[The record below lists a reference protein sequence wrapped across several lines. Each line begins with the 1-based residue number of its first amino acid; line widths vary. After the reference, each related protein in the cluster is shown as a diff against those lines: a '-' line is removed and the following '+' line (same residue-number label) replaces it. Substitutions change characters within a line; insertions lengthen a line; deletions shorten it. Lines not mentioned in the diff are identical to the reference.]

1 MEETCEYLSVLNP
14 EQLEAVC
21 HTGSPLLILAGAGS
35 GKTRVITT
43 KIAWLIAEQEVRPES
58 ILAVTFTNKAAREM
72 AGRARTLDE
81 RTARSVIR
89 TFHSFGAWMLRRYA
103 EWAELSPN
111 FTIYDDDDSVTLL
124 MKALPQLNKQE
135 AQRFMRKISR
145 AKDYCLLPDS
155 PQLVMIDPAPEFA
168 TIYRTY
174 QQRLRE
180 TGNADFGDLIML
192 PVKLLQ
198 EHSAIAQQ
206 LHRRFK
212 VILVDE
218 YQDSNDAQFRLLREL
233 TGKDTYV
240 CVVGDDDQS
249 IYRFRGAEVQNIL
262 TFDRQFPHTKIIR
275 LVRNYRSYEP
285 ILRVAGSIVS
295 RNEGRLGKTLIAARG
310 SGGQKPCLYYL
321 PSQDAEAELC
331 VRLIKKAVRAGGAY
345 SDWAILYRTN
355 AQSLNFE
362 TAFLHEKIPHK
373 VVGTLK
379 FYERE
384 EIKDALALL
393 ALIANGRDEIAFR
406 RMVNKPTR
414 GIGETTQNKL
424 VAYAR
429 AVFAGSP
436 AATGITASA
445 ALSASADLLGAEGAN
460 ARQEPTQLQDTAAR
474 QPELSHP
481 QNTSAQPPQP
491 ELAQLQD
498 ATAQPLRRLQ
508 QLDYITAL
516 LEAGEKLSIS
526 KKAGTALR
534 EFLNTLYALR
544 SLLAEY
550 SAADDTS
557 SARGTDSEAMNA
569 PVFSNNT
576 ARTNTD
582 TDSNL
587 DDTTGTDADG
597 INGAVLTDTAATT
610 AGITDAAATA
620 ATTDLSALSAK
631 LLPGQGLAA
640 FVLTVIEQSGLGIF
654 HRNQDEVMG
663 TQKTANLQ
671 ELANTASLYP
681 CSTAGLTSFLE
692 HIELDRSLAETDA
705 GADAVQLITIH
716 NTKGLEFR
724 NVIITGLENGIFP
737 RNDTIGEDMEEERR
751 LMYVACTR
759 AQDSLYITSCAARR
773 MYGKLSF
780 MEPSRFLAEIDE
792 GLVDVAGQPV
802 AGFAAPADEEAA
814 LWKCGQRLFH
824 DDYGYGYIVQSRQ
837 SGGELVI
844 TVQFETGAQK
854 RFFPEYQRGQLLRV
868 D

>member
-1 MEETCEYLSVLNP
+1 MGNYLSILNP

-43 KIAWLIAEQEVRPES
+43 KIAWLIAEQDVRPES

-72 AGRARTLDE
+72 AERARALDE
-81 RTARSVIR
+81 RAGRSSIR

-103 EWAELSPN
+103 EWAGLSPN

-135 AQRFMRKISR
+135 AQRFIRKISR

-155 PQLVMIDPAPEFA
+155 PQLAAIDPAPEFA
-168 TIYRTY
+168 VIYRAY

-192 PVKLLQ
+192 PVQLLQ
-198 EHSAIAQQ
+198 EHTAIAQQ

-218 YQDSNDAQFRLLREL
+218 YQDSNSAQFQLLREL
-233 TGKDTYV
+233 TGEDTYV

-285 ILRVAGSIVS
+285 ILRVADSVVS

-310 SGGQKPCLYYL
+310 TGGQKPCLYYL

-331 VRLIKKAVRAGGAY
+331 VQLIKKAVRAGGAY

-362 TAFLHEKIPHK
+362 TTFLHEKIPHK

-406 RMVNKPTR
+406 RMVNKPAR

-429 AVFAGSP
+429 AAFASLSAHIDSP
-436 AATGITASA
+436 ANAGEAAEAGTSTFGSSPEQYSRSA
-445 ALSASADLLGAEGAN
+445 Q
-460 ARQEPTQLQDTAAR
+460 QEFTQLQHNSVHSQ
-474 QPELSHP
+474 QPELS
-481 QNTSAQPPQP
+481 
-491 ELAQLQD
+491 QLQEP
-498 ATAQPLRRLQ
+498 AALPLQ
-508 QLDYITAL
+508 QQSEDTPQQQPQQGADYITVL
-516 LEAGEKLSIS
+516 LGAGAKLSIS
-526 KKAGTALR
+526 KKAGTALQ
-534 EFLNTLYALR
+534 EFLNTLYSLR
-544 SLLAEY
+544 SLLVEY
-550 SAADDTS
+550 DSA
-557 SARGTDSEAMNA
+557 
-569 PVFSNNT
+569 
-576 ARTNTD
+576 NTD
-582 TDSNL
+582 TVFDAA
-587 DDTTGTDADG
+587 DTISA
-597 INGAVLTDTAATT
+597 AAFDTAVEA
-610 AGITDAAATA
+610 DAQAD
-620 ATTDLSALSAK
+620 DLRSDAPIGSTIDTGASEQAVTQK
-631 LLPGQGLAA
+631 HGQQGERLAA
-640 FVLTVIEQSGLGIF
+640 FVLAVIEQTGLGVF

-681 CSTAGLTSFLE
+681 CSAAGLTSFLE

-705 GADAVQLITIH
+705 GADAVQLITMH

-737 RNDTIGEDMEEERR
+737 RNDESAEDMEEERR

-759 AQDSLYITSCAARR
+759 AQDALYMTSCSARR
-773 MYGKLSF
+773 MYGKLSY

-792 GLVDVAGQPV
+792 DLIDVAGQPV
-802 AGFAAPADEEAA
+802 GGFAAPVDEEAA

-824 DDYGYGYIVQSRQ
+824 DDYGYGYVVQSRQ

-844 TVQFETGAQK
+844 TVQFENGSQK
-854 RFFPEYQRGQLLRV
+854 RFFPAYQKSQLFRV

>member
-1 MEETCEYLSVLNP
+1 MEETCNYLSVLNP

-43 KIAWLIAEQEVRPES
+43 KIAWLIAEQSVLPES

-72 AGRARTLDE
+72 AERARALDE
-81 RTARSVIR
+81 RAGRSSIR

-103 EWAELSPN
+103 EWAGLSPN

-135 AQRFMRKISR
+135 AQRFIRKISR

-155 PQLVMIDPAPEFA
+155 PQLTMIDPTPEFA
-168 TIYRTY
+168 VIYRAY

-192 PVKLLQ
+192 PVQLLQ
-198 EHSAIAQQ
+198 EHTAIAQQ

-218 YQDSNDAQFRLLREL
+218 YQDSNSAQFQLLREL
-233 TGKDTYV
+233 TGEDTYV

-285 ILRVAGSIVS
+285 ILQVAGSVVS

-310 SGGQKPCLYYL
+310 TGGQKPCLYYL

-331 VRLIKKAVRAGGAY
+331 VQLIKKAVRAGGSY

-362 TAFLHEKIPHK
+362 TTFLHEKIPHK

-406 RMVNKPTR
+406 RMVNKPAR

-429 AVFAGSP
+429 AAFAS
-436 AATGITASA
+436 
-445 ALSASADLLGAEGAN
+445 LSAYTDSPENAGEAAEASSLAFGDSPEQDRGSAQQEFTQL
-460 ARQEPTQLQDTAAR
+460 QEPTAL
-474 QPELSHP
+474 P
-481 QNTSAQPPQP
+481 
-491 ELAQLQD
+491 
-498 ATAQPLRRLQ
+498 LQ
-508 QLDYITAL
+508 QQAEAIPQQGADYITVL
-516 LEAGEKLSIS
+516 FGAGAKLPIS
-526 KKAGTALR
+526 KKAGTALQ
-534 EFLNTLYALR
+534 EFLNTLHSLR

-550 SAADDTS
+550 
-557 SARGTDSEAMNA
+557 DST
-569 PVFSNNT
+569 NT
-576 ARTNTD
+576 A
-582 TDSNL
+582 
-587 DDTTGTDADG
+587 
-597 INGAVLTDTAATT
+597 GAAAFDTAAD
-610 AGITDAAATA
+610 IDAQADTVQSDAPIGSTIDTGA
-620 ATTDLSALSAK
+620 SEQAVAQK
-631 LLPGQGLAA
+631 HGQQGERLAA
-640 FVLTVIEQSGLGIF
+640 FVLAVIEQTGLGVF

-681 CSTAGLTSFLE
+681 CSAAGLTSFLE

-705 GADAVQLITIH
+705 GADAVQLITMH

-737 RNDTIGEDMEEERR
+737 RNDESAEDMEEERR

-759 AQDSLYITSCAARR
+759 AQDALYMTSCAARR
-773 MYGKLSF
+773 MYGKLSY
-780 MEPSRFLAEIDE
+780 MEPSRFLAEIDS
-792 GLVDVAGQPV
+792 GLVDVIGQSI
-802 AGFAAPADEEAA
+802 ASFASPADEEAA
-814 LWKCGQRLFH
+814 LWKCGQRIFH
-824 DDYGYGYIVQSRQ
+824 DDYGYGYVVQSRQ

-844 TVQFETGAQK
+844 TVQFENGSQK
-854 RFFPEYQRGQLLRV
+854 RFFPEYQKSQLFRV

>member
-1 MEETCEYLSVLNP
+1 MRTMEEICDYLSVLNP

-43 KIAWLIAEQEVRPES
+43 KIAWLIAEQSVHPES

-72 AGRARTLDE
+72 AERARTLDE
-81 RTARSVIR
+81 RAGRSSIR

-103 EWAELSPN
+103 EWAGLSPN

-135 AQRFMRKISR
+135 AQRFIRKISR

-155 PQLVMIDPAPEFA
+155 PQLAAIDPAPEFA
-168 TIYRTY
+168 VIYRAY

-192 PVKLLQ
+192 PVQLLQ
-198 EHSAIAQQ
+198 EHTAIAQQ

-218 YQDSNDAQFRLLREL
+218 YQDSNSAQFQLLREL
-233 TGKDTYV
+233 TGEDTYV

-275 LVRNYRSYEP
+275 LVRNYRSYES
-285 ILRVAGSIVS
+285 ILRVADSVVS

-310 SGGQKPCLYYL
+310 TGGQKPCLYYL

-331 VRLIKKAVRAGGAY
+331 VQLIKKAVRAGGAY

-362 TAFLHEKIPHK
+362 TTFLHEKIPHK

-406 RMVNKPTR
+406 RMVNKPAR

-429 AVFAGSP
+429 SAFARSSAYTGVLAFGDSP
-436 AATGITASA
+436 EQDSGNAQQGTDYITV
-445 ALSASADLLGAEGAN
+445 LLGAGA
-460 ARQEPTQLQDTAAR
+460 
-474 QPELSHP
+474 
-481 QNTSAQPPQP
+481 
-491 ELAQLQD
+491 
-498 ATAQPLRRLQ
+498 
-508 QLDYITAL
+508 
-516 LEAGEKLSIS
+516 KLSIS
-526 KKAGTALR
+526 KKAGTALQ
-534 EFLNTLYALR
+534 EFLNTLHSLR
-544 SLLAEY
+544 NLLAEY
-550 SAADDTS
+550 DSA
-557 SARGTDSEAMNA
+557 
-569 PVFSNNT
+569 NT
-576 ARTNTD
+576 
-582 TDSNL
+582 
-587 DDTTGTDADG
+587 TDA
-597 INGAVLTDTAATT
+597 VPVDTAAD
-610 AGITDAAATA
+610 IDAQADTMQFDVSTGSTIDTGASEQAVTQ
-620 ATTDLSALSAK
+620 K
-631 LLPGQGLAA
+631 HGQQGERLAA
-640 FVLTVIEQSGLGIF
+640 FVLAVIEQTGLGVF

-681 CSTAGLTSFLE
+681 CSAAGLTSFLE

-705 GADAVQLITIH
+705 GADAVQLITMH

-737 RNDTIGEDMEEERR
+737 RNDEIAEDMEEERR

-759 AQDSLYITSCAARR
+759 AQDALYMTSCAARR

-780 MEPSRFLAEIDE
+780 MEPSRFLAEIDS
-792 GLVDVAGQPV
+792 GLVDVIGQSIASFASPV
-802 AGFAAPADEEAA
+802 DEEAA

-824 DDYGYGYIVQSRQ
+824 DDYGYGYVVQSRQ

-844 TVQFETGAQK
+844 TVQFESGSQK
-854 RFFPEYQRGQLLRV
+854 RFFPAYQRSQLFRV

>member
-1 MEETCEYLSVLNP
+1 MEETCGYLSVLNP

-43 KIAWLIAEQEVRPES
+43 KIAWLIAEQSVLPES

-72 AGRARTLDE
+72 AERARALDE
-81 RTARSVIR
+81 RAGRSSIR

-103 EWAELSPN
+103 EWAGLSPN

-135 AQRFMRKISR
+135 AQRFIRKISR

-155 PQLVMIDPAPEFA
+155 PQLTMIDPTPEFA
-168 TIYRTY
+168 VIYRAY

-192 PVKLLQ
+192 PVQLLQ
-198 EHSAIAQQ
+198 EHTAIAQQ

-218 YQDSNDAQFRLLREL
+218 YQDSNSAQFQLLREL
-233 TGKDTYV
+233 TGEDTYV

-285 ILRVAGSIVS
+285 ILQVAGSIVS

-310 SGGQKPCLYYL
+310 TGGQKPSLYYL

-331 VRLIKKAVRAGGAY
+331 VQLIKKAVRAGGSY

-362 TAFLHEKIPHK
+362 TTFLHEKIPHK

-406 RMVNKPTR
+406 RMVNKPAR

-429 AVFAGSP
+429 AAFASLSAEAGS
-436 AATGITASA
+436 SA
-445 ALSASADLLGAEGAN
+445 FDTSPEQDSRSAQ
-460 ARQEPTQLQDTAAR
+460 QEFTQLQEPSALPLRQQAEDT
-474 QPELSHP
+474 P
-481 QNTSAQPPQP
+481 Q
-491 ELAQLQD
+491 
-498 ATAQPLRRLQ
+498 QPLQ
-508 QLDYITAL
+508 QGTDYITVL
-516 LEAGEKLSIS
+516 LDAGAKLPIS
-526 KKAGTALR
+526 KKAGTALQ
-534 EFLNTLYALR
+534 EFLNTLHSLR

-550 SAADDTS
+550 DSA
-557 SARGTDSEAMNA
+557 N
-569 PVFSNNT
+569 
-576 ARTNTD
+576 
-582 TDSNL
+582 
-587 DDTTGTDADG
+587 TTG
-597 INGAVLTDTAATT
+597 AVAFDTAVEA
-610 AGITDAAATA
+610 DAQADTVQSDTPIGSTIDTGASEQAVTQ
-620 ATTDLSALSAK
+620 K
-631 LLPGQGLAA
+631 HGQQGERLAA
-640 FVLTVIEQSGLGIF
+640 FVLAVIEQTGLGVF

-681 CSTAGLTSFLE
+681 CSAAGLTSFLE

-705 GADAVQLITIH
+705 GADAVQLITMH

-737 RNDTIGEDMEEERR
+737 RNDESAEDMEEERR

-759 AQDSLYITSCAARR
+759 AQDALYMTSCAARR
-773 MYGKLSF
+773 MYGKLSY
-780 MEPSRFLAEIDE
+780 MEPSRFLTEIDS
-792 GLVDVAGQPV
+792 GLVDVIGQSI
-802 AGFAAPADEEAA
+802 ASFASPADEEAS

-824 DDYGYGYIVQSRQ
+824 DDYGYGYVVQSRQ

-844 TVQFETGAQK
+844 TVQFENGSQK
-854 RFFPEYQRGQLLRV
+854 RFFPVYQKSQLFRV

>member
-1 MEETCEYLSVLNP
+1 MGNYLSILNP

-43 KIAWLIAEQEVRPES
+43 KIAWLIAEQDVRPES

-72 AGRARTLDE
+72 AERARALDE
-81 RTARSVIR
+81 RAGRSSIR

-103 EWAELSPN
+103 EWAGLSPN

-135 AQRFMRKISR
+135 AQRFIRKISR

-155 PQLVMIDPAPEFA
+155 PQLAAIDPAPEFA
-168 TIYRTY
+168 VIYRAY

-192 PVKLLQ
+192 PVQLLQ
-198 EHSAIAQQ
+198 EHTAIAQQ

-218 YQDSNDAQFRLLREL
+218 YQDSNSAQFQLLREL
-233 TGKDTYV
+233 TGEDTYV

-285 ILRVAGSIVS
+285 ILRVADSVVS

-310 SGGQKPCLYYL
+310 TGGQKPCLYYL

-331 VRLIKKAVRAGGAY
+331 VQLIKKAVRAGGAY

-362 TAFLHEKIPHK
+362 TTFLHEKIPHK

-406 RMVNKPTR
+406 RMVNKPAR

-429 AVFAGSP
+429 SAFASLSAHTGSP
-436 AATGITASA
+436 ENVGEAAKADSSA
-445 ALSASADLLGAEGAN
+445 FGSSPEQYSRSAQ
-460 ARQEPTQLQDTAAR
+460 QEFTQLQHNSVHSQ
-474 QPELSHP
+474 QPELS
-481 QNTSAQPPQP
+481 
-491 ELAQLQD
+491 QLQEP
-498 ATAQPLRRLQ
+498 AALPLRQ
-508 QLDYITAL
+508 QSADTPQQGADYITVL
-516 LEAGEKLSIS
+516 LGAGAKLPIS
-526 KKAGTALR
+526 KKAGTALQ
-534 EFLNTLYALR
+534 EFLNTLHSLR

-550 SAADDTS
+550 DSA
-557 SARGTDSEAMNA
+557 
-569 PVFSNNT
+569 
-576 ARTNTD
+576 NTD
-582 TDSNL
+582 TVF
-587 DDTTGTDADG
+587 DTADT
-597 INGAVLTDTAATT
+597 ISAAPVDTAADIN
-610 AGITDAAATA
+610 AQANALRADASTGSTIDTGAAEQAVTQ
-620 ATTDLSALSAK
+620 K
-631 LLPGQGLAA
+631 HGQQGERLAA
-640 FVLTVIEQSGLGIF
+640 FVLAVIEQTGLGVF

-681 CSTAGLTSFLE
+681 CSPAGLTSFLE

-705 GADAVQLITIH
+705 GADAVQLITMH

-737 RNDTIGEDMEEERR
+737 RNDESAEDMEEERR

-759 AQDSLYITSCAARR
+759 AQDALYMTSCAARR
-773 MYGKLSF
+773 MYGKLSY
-780 MEPSRFLAEIDE
+780 MEPSRFLAEIDS
-792 GLVDVAGQPV
+792 GLVDVIGQSI
-802 AGFAAPADEEAA
+802 ASFASPADEEAS

-824 DDYGYGYIVQSRQ
+824 DDYGYGYVVQSRQ

-844 TVQFETGAQK
+844 TVQFENGSQK
-854 RFFPEYQRGQLLRV
+854 RFFPVYQKSQLFRV

>member
-1 MEETCEYLSVLNP
+1 MEETCGYLSVLNP

-43 KIAWLIAEQEVRPES
+43 KIAWLIAEQSVLPES

-72 AGRARTLDE
+72 AERARALDE
-81 RTARSVIR
+81 RAGRSSIR

-103 EWAELSPN
+103 EWAGLSPN

-135 AQRFMRKISR
+135 AQRFIRKISR

-155 PQLVMIDPAPEFA
+155 PQLTMIDPTPEFA
-168 TIYRTY
+168 VIYRAY

-192 PVKLLQ
+192 PVQLLQ
-198 EHSAIAQQ
+198 EHTAIAQQ

-218 YQDSNDAQFRLLREL
+218 YQDSNSAQFQLLREL
-233 TGKDTYV
+233 TGEDTYV

-285 ILRVAGSIVS
+285 ILRVADSVVS

-310 SGGQKPCLYYL
+310 TGGQKPCLYYL

-331 VRLIKKAVRAGGAY
+331 MQLIKKAVRAGGSY

-362 TAFLHEKIPHK
+362 TTFLHEKIPHK

-406 RMVNKPTR
+406 RMVNKPAR

-429 AVFAGSP
+429 AAFASLSAEAGS
-436 AATGITASA
+436 SA
-445 ALSASADLLGAEGAN
+445 FDTSPEQDSRSAQ
-460 ARQEPTQLQDTAAR
+460 QEFTQLQEPSALPLRQQAEDT
-474 QPELSHP
+474 P
-481 QNTSAQPPQP
+481 Q
-491 ELAQLQD
+491 
-498 ATAQPLRRLQ
+498 QPLQ
-508 QLDYITAL
+508 QGTDYITVL
-516 LEAGEKLSIS
+516 LDAGAKLPIS
-526 KKAGTALR
+526 KKAGTALQ
-534 EFLNTLYALR
+534 EFLNTLHSLR

-550 SAADDTS
+550 DSA
-557 SARGTDSEAMNA
+557 N
-569 PVFSNNT
+569 
-576 ARTNTD
+576 
-582 TDSNL
+582 
-587 DDTTGTDADG
+587 TTG
-597 INGAVLTDTAATT
+597 AVAFDTAVEA
-610 AGITDAAATA
+610 DAQADTVQSDTPIGSTIDTGASEQAVTQ
-620 ATTDLSALSAK
+620 K
-631 LLPGQGLAA
+631 HGQQGERLAA
-640 FVLTVIEQSGLGIF
+640 FVLAVIEQTGLGVF

-681 CSTAGLTSFLE
+681 CSAAGLTSFLE

-705 GADAVQLITIH
+705 GADAVQLITMH

-737 RNDTIGEDMEEERR
+737 RNDESAEDMEEERR

-759 AQDSLYITSCAARR
+759 AQDALYMTSCAARR
-773 MYGKLSF
+773 MYGKLSY
-780 MEPSRFLAEIDE
+780 MEPSRFLTEIDS
-792 GLVDVAGQPV
+792 GLVDVIGQSI
-802 AGFAAPADEEAA
+802 ASFASPADEEAS

-824 DDYGYGYIVQSRQ
+824 DDYGYGYVVQSRQ

-844 TVQFETGAQK
+844 TVQFENGSQK
-854 RFFPEYQRGQLLRV
+854 RFFPVYQKSQLFRV

>member
-1 MEETCEYLSVLNP
+1 MEETCGYLSVLNP

-43 KIAWLIAEQEVRPES
+43 KIAWLIAEQSVHPES

-72 AGRARTLDE
+72 AERARALDE
-81 RTARSVIR
+81 RAGRSSIR

-103 EWAELSPN
+103 EWAGLSPN

-135 AQRFMRKISR
+135 AQRFIRKISR

-155 PQLVMIDPAPEFA
+155 PQLTMIDPAPEFA
-168 TIYRTY
+168 VIYRAY

-192 PVKLLQ
+192 PVQLLQ
-198 EHSAIAQQ
+198 EHTAIAQQ

-218 YQDSNDAQFRLLREL
+218 YQDSNSAQFQLLREL
-233 TGKDTYV
+233 TGEDTYV

-285 ILRVAGSIVS
+285 ILRVADSVVS

-310 SGGQKPCLYYL
+310 TGGQKPCLYYL

-331 VRLIKKAVRAGGAY
+331 VQLIKKAVRAGGAY

-362 TAFLHEKIPHK
+362 TSFLHEKIPHK

-406 RMVNKPTR
+406 RMVNKPAR

-429 AVFAGSP
+429 SAFASLSAHIDSP
-436 AATGITASA
+436 ANAGEAAEASTSTFGSSPEQYSRSAQQEFTQLQEPA
-445 ALSASADLLGAEGAN
+445 ALPLQQQSEDTPQQQPQQGADYITVLLGAGA
-460 ARQEPTQLQDTAAR
+460 
-474 QPELSHP
+474 
-481 QNTSAQPPQP
+481 
-491 ELAQLQD
+491 
-498 ATAQPLRRLQ
+498 
-508 QLDYITAL
+508 
-516 LEAGEKLSIS
+516 KLPIS
-526 KKAGTALR
+526 KKAGTALQ
-534 EFLNTLYALR
+534 EFLNTLHSLR

-550 SAADDTS
+550 DSANT
-557 SARGTDSEAMNA
+557 TDAA
-569 PVFSNNT
+569 PV
-576 ARTNTD
+576 
-582 TDSNL
+582 
-587 DDTTGTDADG
+587 
-597 INGAVLTDTAATT
+597 DTAADIN
-610 AGITDAAATA
+610 AQANALRADASTGSTIDTGAAEQAVTQ
-620 ATTDLSALSAK
+620 K
-631 LLPGQGLAA
+631 HGQQGERLAA
-640 FVLTVIEQSGLGIF
+640 FVLAVIEQTGLGVF

-681 CSTAGLTSFLE
+681 CSATGLTSFLE

-705 GADAVQLITIH
+705 GADAVQLITMH

-737 RNDTIGEDMEEERR
+737 RNDESAEDMEEERR

-759 AQDSLYITSCAARR
+759 AQDALYMTSCAARR
-773 MYGKLSF
+773 MYGKLSY
-780 MEPSRFLAEIDE
+780 MEPSRFLAEIDS
-792 GLVDVAGQPV
+792 GLVDVIGQSI
-802 AGFAAPADEEAA
+802 ASFASPADEEAS

-824 DDYGYGYIVQSRQ
+824 DDYGYGYVVQSRQ

-844 TVQFETGAQK
+844 TVQFENGSQK
-854 RFFPEYQRGQLLRV
+854 RFFPVYQKSQLFRV

>member
-1 MEETCEYLSVLNP
+1 
-14 EQLEAVC
+14 
-21 HTGSPLLILAGAGS
+21 
-35 GKTRVITT
+35 
-43 KIAWLIAEQEVRPES
+43 
-58 ILAVTFTNKAAREM
+58 
-72 AGRARTLDE
+72 
-81 RTARSVIR
+81 
-89 TFHSFGAWMLRRYA
+89 MLRRYA
-103 EWAELSPN
+103 EWAGLSPN

-135 AQRFMRKISR
+135 AQRFIRKISR

-155 PQLVMIDPAPEFA
+155 PQLTMIDPAPEFA
-168 TIYRTY
+168 VIYRAY

-192 PVKLLQ
+192 PVQLLQ
-198 EHSAIAQQ
+198 EHTAIAQQ

-218 YQDSNDAQFRLLREL
+218 YQDSNSAQFQLLREL
-233 TGKDTYV
+233 TGEDTYV

-285 ILRVAGSIVS
+285 ILRVADSVVS

-310 SGGQKPCLYYL
+310 TGGQKPSLYYL

-331 VRLIKKAVRAGGAY
+331 VQLIKKAVRAGGSY

-362 TAFLHEKIPHK
+362 TTFLHEKIPHK

-406 RMVNKPTR
+406 RMVNKPAR

-429 AVFAGSP
+429 AAFASLSAEAGSSTFDTSP
-436 AATGITASA
+436 EQDSRSAQQEFTQLQEPTALPLRQQADYITV
-445 ALSASADLLGAEGAN
+445 LLGAGA
-460 ARQEPTQLQDTAAR
+460 
-474 QPELSHP
+474 
-481 QNTSAQPPQP
+481 
-491 ELAQLQD
+491 
-498 ATAQPLRRLQ
+498 
-508 QLDYITAL
+508 
-516 LEAGEKLSIS
+516 KLPIS
-526 KKAGTALR
+526 KKAGTALQ
-534 EFLNTLYALR
+534 EFLNTLHSLR

-550 SAADDTS
+550 DSA
-557 SARGTDSEAMNA
+557 
-569 PVFSNNT
+569 NT
-576 ARTNTD
+576 
-582 TDSNL
+582 
-587 DDTTGTDADG
+587 
-597 INGAVLTDTAATT
+597 
-610 AGITDAAATA
+610 TDAAPVDTATDIDA
-620 ATTDLSALSAK
+620 QADTVQSDVPIGSTIDTGASEQAVTQK
-631 LLPGQGLAA
+631 HGQQGERLAA
-640 FVLTVIEQSGLGIF
+640 FVLAVIEQTGLGVF

-681 CSTAGLTSFLE
+681 CSAAGLTSFLE

-705 GADAVQLITIH
+705 GADAVQLITMH

-737 RNDTIGEDMEEERR
+737 RNDESAEDMEEERR

-759 AQDSLYITSCAARR
+759 AQDALYMTSCAARR
-773 MYGKLSF
+773 MYGKLSY
-780 MEPSRFLAEIDE
+780 MEPSRFLAEIDS
-792 GLVDVAGQPV
+792 GLVDVIGQSI
-802 AGFAAPADEEAA
+802 ASFASPADEEAS

-824 DDYGYGYIVQSRQ
+824 DDYGYGYVVQSRQ

-844 TVQFETGAQK
+844 TVQFENGSQK
-854 RFFPEYQRGQLLRV
+854 RFFPVYQKSQLFRV

>member
-1 MEETCEYLSVLNP
+1 MEEMCDYLSVLNP

-43 KIAWLIAEQEVRPES
+43 KIAWLIAEQSVHPES

-72 AGRARTLDE
+72 AERARALDE
-81 RTARSVIR
+81 RAGRSSIR

-103 EWAELSPN
+103 EWAGLSPN

-135 AQRFMRKISR
+135 AQRFIRKISR

-155 PQLVMIDPAPEFA
+155 PQLTMIDPAPEFA
-168 TIYRTY
+168 VIYRAY

-192 PVKLLQ
+192 PVQLLH
-198 EHSAIAQQ
+198 EHTAIAQQ

-218 YQDSNDAQFRLLREL
+218 YQDSNSAQFQLLREL
-233 TGKDTYV
+233 TGEDTYV

-275 LVRNYRSYEP
+275 LVRNYRSYES
-285 ILRVAGSIVS
+285 ILRVADSVVS

-310 SGGQKPCLYYL
+310 TGGQKPCLYYL

-331 VRLIKKAVRAGGAY
+331 VQLIKKAVRAGGAY

-362 TAFLHEKIPHK
+362 TTFLHEKIPHK

-406 RMVNKPTR
+406 RMVNKPAR

-429 AVFAGSP
+429 AAFASLSAYTGSP
-436 AATGITASA
+436 ANAGEAAEAGTSTFGSSPEQDRGSAQQGTDYITV
-445 ALSASADLLGAEGAN
+445 LLGAGA
-460 ARQEPTQLQDTAAR
+460 
-474 QPELSHP
+474 
-481 QNTSAQPPQP
+481 
-491 ELAQLQD
+491 
-498 ATAQPLRRLQ
+498 
-508 QLDYITAL
+508 
-516 LEAGEKLSIS
+516 KLSIS
-526 KKAGTALR
+526 KKAGTALQ
-534 EFLNTLYALR
+534 EFLNTLHSLR

-550 SAADDTS
+550 DSA
-557 SARGTDSEAMNA
+557 N
-569 PVFSNNT
+569 
-576 ARTNTD
+576 
-582 TDSNL
+582 
-587 DDTTGTDADG
+587 TTG
-597 INGAVLTDTAATT
+597 AVAFDTAVEA
-610 AGITDAAATA
+610 DAQADTVQFDVSTGSTIDTGASEQAVTQ
-620 ATTDLSALSAK
+620 K
-631 LLPGQGLAA
+631 HGQQGERLAA
-640 FVLTVIEQSGLGIF
+640 FVLAVIEQTGLGVF

-681 CSTAGLTSFLE
+681 CSAAGLTSFLE

-705 GADAVQLITIH
+705 GADAVQLITMH

-737 RNDTIGEDMEEERR
+737 RNDESAEDVEEERR

-759 AQDSLYITSCAARR
+759 AQDALYMTSCSARR
-773 MYGKLSF
+773 MYGKLSY
-780 MEPSRFLAEIDE
+780 MEPSRFLAEIDS
-792 GLVDVAGQPV
+792 GLVDVIGQSIASFASPV
-802 AGFAAPADEEAA
+802 DEEAA

-824 DDYGYGYIVQSRQ
+824 DDYGYGYVVQSRQ
-837 SGGELVI
+837 SGGKLVI
-844 TVQFETGAQK
+844 TVQFENGSQK
-854 RFFPEYQRGQLLRV
+854 RFFPEYQRAQLFRV

>member
-1 MEETCEYLSVLNP
+1 MEEMCDYLSVLNP

-43 KIAWLIAEQEVRPES
+43 KIAWLIAEQGVHPES

-72 AGRARTLDE
+72 AERARALDE
-81 RTARSVIR
+81 RAGRSSIR

-103 EWAELSPN
+103 EWAGLSPN

-135 AQRFMRKISR
+135 AQRFIRKISR

-155 PQLVMIDPAPEFA
+155 PQLAAIDPAPEFA
-168 TIYRTY
+168 VIYRAY

-192 PVKLLQ
+192 PVQLLQ
-198 EHSAIAQQ
+198 EHTAIAQQ

-218 YQDSNDAQFRLLREL
+218 YQDSNSAQFQLLREL
-233 TGKDTYV
+233 TGEDTYV

-275 LVRNYRSYEP
+275 LVRNYRSYES
-285 ILRVAGSIVS
+285 ILRVADSVVS

-310 SGGQKPCLYYL
+310 TGGQKPCLYYL

-331 VRLIKKAVRAGGAY
+331 VQLIKKAVRAGGAY

-362 TAFLHEKIPHK
+362 TTFLHEKIPHK

-406 RMVNKPTR
+406 RMVNKPAR

-429 AVFAGSP
+429 SAFARSSAYTGVLAFGDSP
-436 AATGITASA
+436 EQDSGNAQQGTDYITV
-445 ALSASADLLGAEGAN
+445 LLGAGA
-460 ARQEPTQLQDTAAR
+460 
-474 QPELSHP
+474 
-481 QNTSAQPPQP
+481 
-491 ELAQLQD
+491 
-498 ATAQPLRRLQ
+498 
-508 QLDYITAL
+508 
-516 LEAGEKLSIS
+516 KLSIS
-526 KKAGTALR
+526 KKAGTALQ
-534 EFLNTLYALR
+534 EFLNTLHSLR
-544 SLLAEY
+544 NLLAEY
-550 SAADDTS
+550 DSANT
-557 SARGTDSEAMNA
+557 TDAA
-569 PVFSNNT
+569 PV
-576 ARTNTD
+576 
-582 TDSNL
+582 
-587 DDTTGTDADG
+587 
-597 INGAVLTDTAATT
+597 DTAAD
-610 AGITDAAATA
+610 IDAQADTMQFDVSTGSTIDTGASEQAVTQ
-620 ATTDLSALSAK
+620 K
-631 LLPGQGLAA
+631 HGQQGERLAA
-640 FVLTVIEQSGLGIF
+640 FVLAVIEQTGLGVF

-681 CSTAGLTSFLE
+681 CSAAGLTSFLE

-705 GADAVQLITIH
+705 GADAVQLITMH

-737 RNDTIGEDMEEERR
+737 RNDESVEDVEEERR

-759 AQDSLYITSCAARR
+759 AQDALYMTSCSARR
-773 MYGKLSF
+773 MYGKLSY
-780 MEPSRFLAEIDE
+780 MEPSCFLAEIDS
-792 GLVDVAGQPV
+792 GLVDVIGQSIASFASPV
-802 AGFAAPADEEAA
+802 DEEAA

-824 DDYGYGYIVQSRQ
+824 DDYGYGYVVQSRQ
-837 SGGELVI
+837 SGGKLVI
-844 TVQFETGAQK
+844 TVQFENGSQK
-854 RFFPEYQRGQLLRV
+854 RFFPEYQKSQLFRV

>member
-1 MEETCEYLSVLNP
+1 MEETCGYLSVLNP

-43 KIAWLIAEQEVRPES
+43 KIAWLIAEQDVRPES

-72 AGRARTLDE
+72 AERARALDE
-81 RTARSVIR
+81 RAGRSSIR

-103 EWAELSPN
+103 EWAGLSPN

-135 AQRFMRKISR
+135 AQRFIRKISR

-155 PQLVMIDPAPEFA
+155 PQLTMIDPAPEFA
-168 TIYRTY
+168 VIYRAY

-192 PVKLLQ
+192 PVQLLQ
-198 EHSAIAQQ
+198 GHTAIAQQ

-218 YQDSNDAQFRLLREL
+218 YQDSNSAQFQLLREL
-233 TGKDTYV
+233 TGEDTYV

-285 ILRVAGSIVS
+285 ILRVADSVVS

-310 SGGQKPCLYYL
+310 TGGQKPCLYYL

-331 VRLIKKAVRAGGAY
+331 VQLIKKAVRAGGSY

-362 TAFLHEKIPHK
+362 TTFLHEKIPHK

-406 RMVNKPTR
+406 RMVNKPAR

-424 VAYAR
+424 IAYAR
-429 AVFAGSP
+429 SAFAHSSAYTGVPANGEEAVNAELPAYTGVLAFGDSPEQDRGS
-436 AATGITASA
+436 AQQGADYITV
-445 ALSASADLLGAEGAN
+445 LLGAGA
-460 ARQEPTQLQDTAAR
+460 
-474 QPELSHP
+474 
-481 QNTSAQPPQP
+481 
-491 ELAQLQD
+491 
-498 ATAQPLRRLQ
+498 
-508 QLDYITAL
+508 
-516 LEAGEKLSIS
+516 KLPIP
-526 KKAGTALR
+526 KKAGTALQ
-534 EFLNTLYALR
+534 EFLNTLYSLR

-550 SAADDTS
+550 DSANTAGAAAFDTAVEADAQADDLWSDAPIGSTIDTG
-557 SARGTDSEAMNA
+557 ASEQ
-569 PVFSNNT
+569 
-576 ARTNTD
+576 
-582 TDSNL
+582 
-587 DDTTGTDADG
+587 
-597 INGAVLTDTAATT
+597 AVTQ
-610 AGITDAAATA
+610 
-620 ATTDLSALSAK
+620 K
-631 LLPGQGLAA
+631 HGQQGERLAA
-640 FVLTVIEQSGLGIF
+640 FVLAVIEQTGLGVF

-681 CSTAGLTSFLE
+681 CSAAGLTSFLE

-705 GADAVQLITIH
+705 GADAVQLITMH

-737 RNDTIGEDMEEERR
+737 RNDESAEDMEEERR

-759 AQDSLYITSCAARR
+759 AQDALYMTSCAARR
-773 MYGKLSF
+773 MYGKLSY
-780 MEPSRFLAEIDE
+780 MEPSRFLAEIDS
-792 GLVDVAGQPV
+792 GLVDVIGQSI
-802 AGFAAPADEEAA
+802 ASFASPADEEAA

-824 DDYGYGYIVQSRQ
+824 DDYGYGYVVQSRQ

-844 TVQFETGAQK
+844 TVQFENGSQK
-854 RFFPEYQRGQLLRV
+854 RFFPVYQKSQLFRV

>member
-1 MEETCEYLSVLNP
+1 MHIVWERLRFMEEMCDYLSVLNP

-43 KIAWLIAEQEVRPES
+43 KIAWLIAEQSVHPES

-72 AGRARTLDE
+72 AERARALDE
-81 RTARSVIR
+81 RAGRSSIR

-103 EWAELSPN
+103 EWAGLSPN

-135 AQRFMRKISR
+135 AQRFIRKISR

-155 PQLVMIDPAPEFA
+155 PQLTMIDPAPEFA
-168 TIYRTY
+168 VIYRAY

-192 PVKLLQ
+192 PVQLLQ
-198 EHSAIAQQ
+198 EHTAIAQQ

-218 YQDSNDAQFRLLREL
+218 YQDSNSAQFQLLREL
-233 TGKDTYV
+233 TGEDTYV

-275 LVRNYRSYEP
+275 LVRNYRSYES
-285 ILRVAGSIVS
+285 ILRVADSVVS

-310 SGGQKPCLYYL
+310 TGGQKPCLYYL

-331 VRLIKKAVRAGGAY
+331 VQLIKKAVRAGGAY

-362 TAFLHEKIPHK
+362 TTFLHEKIPHK

-406 RMVNKPTR
+406 RMVNKPAR

-429 AVFAGSP
+429 AAFASLSAYIDSP
-436 AATGITASA
+436 ANAGEAAEAGTSTFGSSPEQDRGSAQQGTDYITV
-445 ALSASADLLGAEGAN
+445 LLGAGA
-460 ARQEPTQLQDTAAR
+460 
-474 QPELSHP
+474 
-481 QNTSAQPPQP
+481 
-491 ELAQLQD
+491 
-498 ATAQPLRRLQ
+498 
-508 QLDYITAL
+508 
-516 LEAGEKLSIS
+516 KLSIS
-526 KKAGTALR
+526 KKAGTALQ
-534 EFLNTLYALR
+534 EFLNTLHSLR

-550 SAADDTS
+550 DSA
-557 SARGTDSEAMNA
+557 N
-569 PVFSNNT
+569 
-576 ARTNTD
+576 
-582 TDSNL
+582 
-587 DDTTGTDADG
+587 TTG
-597 INGAVLTDTAATT
+597 AVAFDTAVEA
-610 AGITDAAATA
+610 DAQADTVQFDVSTGSTIDTGASEQAVTQ
-620 ATTDLSALSAK
+620 K
-631 LLPGQGLAA
+631 HGQQGERLAA
-640 FVLTVIEQSGLGIF
+640 FVLAVIEQTGLGVF

-681 CSTAGLTSFLE
+681 CSAAGLTSFLE

-705 GADAVQLITIH
+705 GADAVQLITMH

-737 RNDTIGEDMEEERR
+737 RNDESAEDVEEERR

-759 AQDSLYITSCAARR
+759 AQDALYMTSCSARR
-773 MYGKLSF
+773 MYGKLSY
-780 MEPSRFLAEIDE
+780 MEPSRFLAEIDS
-792 GLVDVAGQPV
+792 GLVDVIGQSIASFASPV
-802 AGFAAPADEEAA
+802 DEEAA

-824 DDYGYGYIVQSRQ
+824 DDYGYGYVVQSRQ
-837 SGGELVI
+837 SGGKLVI
-844 TVQFETGAQK
+844 TVQFENGSQK
-854 RFFPEYQRGQLLRV
+854 RFFPEYQRAQLFRV

>member
-1 MEETCEYLSVLNP
+1 MEETCGYLSVLNP

-43 KIAWLIAEQEVRPES
+43 KIAWLIAEQDVRPES

-72 AGRARTLDE
+72 AERARALDE
-81 RTARSVIR
+81 RAGRSSIR

-103 EWAELSPN
+103 EWAGLSPN

-135 AQRFMRKISR
+135 AQRFIRKISR

-155 PQLVMIDPAPEFA
+155 PQLTMIDPAPEFA
-168 TIYRTY
+168 VIYRAY

-192 PVKLLQ
+192 PVQLLQ
-198 EHSAIAQQ
+198 GHTAIAQQ

-218 YQDSNDAQFRLLREL
+218 YQDSNSAQFQLLREL
-233 TGKDTYV
+233 TGEDTYV

-285 ILRVAGSIVS
+285 ILRVADSVVS

-310 SGGQKPCLYYL
+310 TGGQKPCLYYL

-331 VRLIKKAVRAGGAY
+331 VQLIKKAVRAGGAY

-362 TAFLHEKIPHK
+362 TTFLHEKIPHK

-406 RMVNKPTR
+406 RMVNKPAR

-429 AVFAGSP
+429 AAFASLSAHIDSSENAGEAAEAGSSEQDSRSAQQEFTQLQEP
-436 AATGITASA
+436 TALPLRQQTEDTPQQQPQQGADYITV
-445 ALSASADLLGAEGAN
+445 LLGAGA
-460 ARQEPTQLQDTAAR
+460 
-474 QPELSHP
+474 
-481 QNTSAQPPQP
+481 
-491 ELAQLQD
+491 
-498 ATAQPLRRLQ
+498 
-508 QLDYITAL
+508 
-516 LEAGEKLSIS
+516 KLPIP
-526 KKAGTALR
+526 KKAGTALQ
-534 EFLNTLYALR
+534 EFLNTLYSLR

-550 SAADDTS
+550 DSANTAGAAAFDTAVEADAQADDLWSDAPIGSTIDTG
-557 SARGTDSEAMNA
+557 ASEQ
-569 PVFSNNT
+569 
-576 ARTNTD
+576 
-582 TDSNL
+582 
-587 DDTTGTDADG
+587 
-597 INGAVLTDTAATT
+597 AVTQ
-610 AGITDAAATA
+610 
-620 ATTDLSALSAK
+620 K
-631 LLPGQGLAA
+631 HGQQGERLAA
-640 FVLTVIEQSGLGIF
+640 FVLAVIEQTGLGIF

-681 CSTAGLTSFLE
+681 CSAAGLTSFLE

-705 GADAVQLITIH
+705 GADAVQLITMH

-737 RNDTIGEDMEEERR
+737 RNDESAEDMEEERR

-759 AQDSLYITSCAARR
+759 AQDALYMTSCAARR
-773 MYGKLSF
+773 MYGKLSY
-780 MEPSRFLAEIDE
+780 MEPSRFLAEIDS
-792 GLVDVAGQPV
+792 GLVDVIGQSI
-802 AGFAAPADEEAA
+802 ANFASPADEEAA

-824 DDYGYGYIVQSRQ
+824 DDYGYGYVVQSRQ
-837 SGGELVI
+837 SGSELVI
-844 TVQFETGAQK
+844 TVQFENGSQK
-854 RFFPEYQRGQLLRV
+854 RFFPVYQKSQLFRV

>member
-1 MEETCEYLSVLNP
+1 MEETCGYLSVLNP

-43 KIAWLIAEQEVRPES
+43 KIAWLIAEQGVRPES

-72 AGRARTLDE
+72 AERARALDE
-81 RTARSVIR
+81 RAGRSSIR

-103 EWAELSPN
+103 EWAGLSPN

-135 AQRFMRKISR
+135 AQRFIRKISR

-155 PQLVMIDPAPEFA
+155 PQLTMIDPAPEFA
-168 TIYRTY
+168 VIYRAY

-192 PVKLLQ
+192 PVQLLQ
-198 EHSAIAQQ
+198 EHTAIAQQ

-218 YQDSNDAQFRLLREL
+218 YQDSNSAQFQLLREL
-233 TGKDTYV
+233 TGEDTYV

-285 ILRVAGSIVS
+285 ILRVADSVVS

-310 SGGQKPCLYYL
+310 TGGQKPCLYYL

-331 VRLIKKAVRAGGAY
+331 VQLIKKAVRAGGSY

-362 TAFLHEKIPHK
+362 TTFLHEKIPHK

-406 RMVNKPTR
+406 RMVNKPAR

-429 AVFAGSP
+429 AAFASLSANTDSSENAGEAAEAGSSEQDSRSAQQEFTQLQEP
-436 AATGITASA
+436 TALPLRQQTEDTPQQQPQQGADYITV
-445 ALSASADLLGAEGAN
+445 LLGAGA
-460 ARQEPTQLQDTAAR
+460 
-474 QPELSHP
+474 
-481 QNTSAQPPQP
+481 
-491 ELAQLQD
+491 
-498 ATAQPLRRLQ
+498 
-508 QLDYITAL
+508 
-516 LEAGEKLSIS
+516 KLPIP
-526 KKAGTALR
+526 KKAGTALQ
-534 EFLNTLYALR
+534 EFLNTLHSLR

-550 SAADDTS
+550 DSANTAGAAAFDTAVEADAQADDLWSDTPIGS
-557 SARGTDSEAMNA
+557 TIDTGASAQ
-569 PVFSNNT
+569 
-576 ARTNTD
+576 
-582 TDSNL
+582 
-587 DDTTGTDADG
+587 
-597 INGAVLTDTAATT
+597 AVTQ
-610 AGITDAAATA
+610 
-620 ATTDLSALSAK
+620 K
-631 LLPGQGLAA
+631 HGQQGERLAA
-640 FVLTVIEQSGLGIF
+640 FVLAVIEQTGLGVF
-654 HRNQDEVMG
+654 HWNQDEVMG

-681 CSTAGLTSFLE
+681 CSAAGLTSFLE

-705 GADAVQLITIH
+705 GADAVQLITMH

-737 RNDTIGEDMEEERR
+737 RNDESAEDMEEERR

-759 AQDSLYITSCAARR
+759 AQDALYMTSCAARR
-773 MYGKLSF
+773 MYGKLSY
-780 MEPSRFLAEIDE
+780 MEPSRFLAEIDS
-792 GLVDVAGQPV
+792 GLVDVIGQSI
-802 AGFAAPADEEAA
+802 ASFASPADEEAA

-824 DDYGYGYIVQSRQ
+824 DDYGYGYVVQSRQ

-844 TVQFETGAQK
+844 TVQFENGSQK
-854 RFFPEYQRGQLLRV
+854 RFFPVYQKSQLFRV

>member
-1 MEETCEYLSVLNP
+1 MEETCGYLSVLNP

-43 KIAWLIAEQEVRPES
+43 KIAWLIAEQGVHPES

-72 AGRARTLDE
+72 AERARALDE
-81 RTARSVIR
+81 RAGRSSIR

-103 EWAELSPN
+103 EWAGLSPN

-135 AQRFMRKISR
+135 AQRFIRKISR

-155 PQLVMIDPAPEFA
+155 PQLAAIDPAPEFA
-168 TIYRTY
+168 VIYRAY

-192 PVKLLQ
+192 PVQLLQ
-198 EHSAIAQQ
+198 GHTAIAQQ

-218 YQDSNDAQFRLLREL
+218 YQDSNSAQFQLLREL
-233 TGKDTYV
+233 TGEDTYV

-285 ILRVAGSIVS
+285 ILRVADSVVS

-310 SGGQKPCLYYL
+310 TGGQKPCLYYL

-331 VRLIKKAVRAGGAY
+331 VQLIKKAVRAGGAY

-362 TAFLHEKIPHK
+362 TTFLHEKIPHK

-406 RMVNKPTR
+406 RMVNKPAR

-429 AVFAGSP
+429 SAFARSSAYTGVLAFGDSP
-436 AATGITASA
+436 EQDSGNAQQGTDYITV
-445 ALSASADLLGAEGAN
+445 LLGAGA
-460 ARQEPTQLQDTAAR
+460 
-474 QPELSHP
+474 
-481 QNTSAQPPQP
+481 
-491 ELAQLQD
+491 
-498 ATAQPLRRLQ
+498 
-508 QLDYITAL
+508 
-516 LEAGEKLSIS
+516 KLSIS
-526 KKAGTALR
+526 KKAGTALQ
-534 EFLNTLYALR
+534 EFLNTLHSLR
-544 SLLAEY
+544 NLLAEY
-550 SAADDTS
+550 DSANT
-557 SARGTDSEAMNA
+557 TDAA
-569 PVFSNNT
+569 PV
-576 ARTNTD
+576 
-582 TDSNL
+582 
-587 DDTTGTDADG
+587 
-597 INGAVLTDTAATT
+597 DTAAD
-610 AGITDAAATA
+610 IDAQADTMQFDVSTGSTIDTGASEQAVTQ
-620 ATTDLSALSAK
+620 K
-631 LLPGQGLAA
+631 HGQQGERLAA
-640 FVLTVIEQSGLGIF
+640 FVLAVIEQTGLGVF

-681 CSTAGLTSFLE
+681 CSAAGLTSFLE

-705 GADAVQLITIH
+705 GADAVQLITMH

-737 RNDTIGEDMEEERR
+737 RNDESVEDVEEERR

-759 AQDSLYITSCAARR
+759 AQDALYMTSCSARR
-773 MYGKLSF
+773 MYGKLSY
-780 MEPSRFLAEIDE
+780 MEPSCFLAEIDS
-792 GLVDVAGQPV
+792 GLVDVIGQSIASFASPV
-802 AGFAAPADEEAA
+802 DEEAA

-824 DDYGYGYIVQSRQ
+824 DDYGYGYVVQSRQ
-837 SGGELVI
+837 SGGKLVI
-844 TVQFETGAQK
+844 TVQFENGSQK
-854 RFFPEYQRGQLLRV
+854 RFFPEYQKSQLFRV

>member
-1 MEETCEYLSVLNP
+1 MEETCGYLSVLNP

-43 KIAWLIAEQEVRPES
+43 KIAWLIAEQDVRPES

-72 AGRARTLDE
+72 AERARALDE
-81 RTARSVIR
+81 RAGRSSIR

-103 EWAELSPN
+103 EWAGLSPN

-135 AQRFMRKISR
+135 AQRFIRKISR

-155 PQLVMIDPAPEFA
+155 PQLTMIDPAPEFA
-168 TIYRTY
+168 VIYRAY

-192 PVKLLQ
+192 PVQLLQ
-198 EHSAIAQQ
+198 GHTAIAQQ

-218 YQDSNDAQFRLLREL
+218 YQDSNSAQFQLLREL
-233 TGKDTYV
+233 TGEDTYV

-285 ILRVAGSIVS
+285 ILRVADSVVS

-310 SGGQKPCLYYL
+310 TGGQKPCLYYL

-331 VRLIKKAVRAGGAY
+331 VQLIKKAVRAGGSY

-362 TAFLHEKIPHK
+362 TTFLHEKIPHK

-406 RMVNKPTR
+406 RMVNKPAR

-424 VAYAR
+424 IAYAR
-429 AVFAGSP
+429 AAFASLSANTDSSENAGEAAEAGSSEQDSRSAQQEFTQLQEP
-436 AATGITASA
+436 TALPLRQQTEDTPQQQPQQGADYITV
-445 ALSASADLLGAEGAN
+445 LLGAGA
-460 ARQEPTQLQDTAAR
+460 
-474 QPELSHP
+474 
-481 QNTSAQPPQP
+481 
-491 ELAQLQD
+491 
-498 ATAQPLRRLQ
+498 
-508 QLDYITAL
+508 
-516 LEAGEKLSIS
+516 KLPIP
-526 KKAGTALR
+526 KKAGTALQ
-534 EFLNTLYALR
+534 EFLNTLHSLR

-550 SAADDTS
+550 DSANTAGAAAFDTAVEADAQADDLWSDAPIGSTIDTG
-557 SARGTDSEAMNA
+557 ASEQ
-569 PVFSNNT
+569 
-576 ARTNTD
+576 
-582 TDSNL
+582 
-587 DDTTGTDADG
+587 
-597 INGAVLTDTAATT
+597 AVTQ
-610 AGITDAAATA
+610 
-620 ATTDLSALSAK
+620 K
-631 LLPGQGLAA
+631 HGQQGERLAA
-640 FVLTVIEQSGLGIF
+640 FVLAVIEQTGLGVF

-681 CSTAGLTSFLE
+681 CSAAGLTSFLE

-705 GADAVQLITIH
+705 GADAVQLITMH

-737 RNDTIGEDMEEERR
+737 RNDESAEDMEEERR

-759 AQDSLYITSCAARR
+759 AQDALYMTSCAARR
-773 MYGKLSF
+773 MYGKLSY
-780 MEPSRFLAEIDE
+780 MEPSRFLAEIDS
-792 GLVDVAGQPV
+792 GLVDVIGQSI
-802 AGFAAPADEEAA
+802 ANFASPADEEAA
-814 LWKCGQRLFH
+814 LWKCGQRIFH
-824 DDYGYGYIVQSRQ
+824 DDYGYGYVVQSRQ
-837 SGGELVI
+837 SGSELVI
-844 TVQFETGAQK
+844 TVQFENGSQK
-854 RFFPEYQRGQLLRV
+854 RFFPAYQKSQLFRV

>member
-1 MEETCEYLSVLNP
+1 MCDYLSVLNP

-43 KIAWLIAEQEVRPES
+43 KIAWLIAEQGVHPES

-72 AGRARTLDE
+72 AERARALDE
-81 RTARSVIR
+81 RAGRSSIR

-103 EWAELSPN
+103 EWAGLSPN

-135 AQRFMRKISR
+135 AQRFIRKISR

-155 PQLVMIDPAPEFA
+155 PQLAAIDPAPEFA
-168 TIYRTY
+168 VIYRAY

-192 PVKLLQ
+192 PVQLLQ
-198 EHSAIAQQ
+198 EHTAIAQQ

-218 YQDSNDAQFRLLREL
+218 YQDSNSAQFQLLREL
-233 TGKDTYV
+233 TGEDTYV

-285 ILRVAGSIVS
+285 ILRVADSVVS

-310 SGGQKPCLYYL
+310 TGGQKPCLYYL

-331 VRLIKKAVRAGGAY
+331 VQLIKKAVRAGGAY

-362 TAFLHEKIPHK
+362 TTFLHEKIPHK

-384 EIKDALALL
+384 EIKDTLALL

-406 RMVNKPTR
+406 RMVNKPAR

-429 AVFAGSP
+429 SAFARSSAYTGVLAFGDSP
-436 AATGITASA
+436 EQDSGNAQQGTDYITV
-445 ALSASADLLGAEGAN
+445 LLGAGA
-460 ARQEPTQLQDTAAR
+460 
-474 QPELSHP
+474 
-481 QNTSAQPPQP
+481 
-491 ELAQLQD
+491 
-498 ATAQPLRRLQ
+498 
-508 QLDYITAL
+508 
-516 LEAGEKLSIS
+516 KLSIS
-526 KKAGTALR
+526 KKAGTALQ
-534 EFLNTLYALR
+534 EFLNTLHSLR
-544 SLLAEY
+544 NLLAEY
-550 SAADDTS
+550 DSANT
-557 SARGTDSEAMNA
+557 TDAA
-569 PVFSNNT
+569 PV
-576 ARTNTD
+576 
-582 TDSNL
+582 
-587 DDTTGTDADG
+587 
-597 INGAVLTDTAATT
+597 DTAAD
-610 AGITDAAATA
+610 IDAQADTVQSDAPIGSTIDTGA
-620 ATTDLSALSAK
+620 SEQAVTQK
-631 LLPGQGLAA
+631 HGQQGERLAA
-640 FVLTVIEQSGLGIF
+640 FVLAGIEQTGLGVF

-681 CSTAGLTSFLE
+681 CSSAGLTSFLE

-705 GADAVQLITIH
+705 GADAVQLITMH

-737 RNDTIGEDMEEERR
+737 RNDESVEDVEEERR

-759 AQDSLYITSCAARR
+759 AQDALYMTSCSARR
-773 MYGKLSF
+773 MYGKLSY
-780 MEPSRFLAEIDE
+780 MEPSCFLAEIDS
-792 GLVDVAGQPV
+792 GLVDVIGQSIASFASPV
-802 AGFAAPADEEAA
+802 DEEAA

-824 DDYGYGYIVQSRQ
+824 DDYGYGYVVQSRQ
-837 SGGELVI
+837 SGGKLVI
-844 TVQFETGAQK
+844 TVQFENGSQK
-854 RFFPEYQRGQLLRV
+854 RFFPEYQKSQLFRV

>member
-1 MEETCEYLSVLNP
+1 MEETCGYLSVLNP

-43 KIAWLIAEQEVRPES
+43 KIAWLIAEQGVRPES

-72 AGRARTLDE
+72 AERARALDE
-81 RTARSVIR
+81 RAGRSSIR

-103 EWAELSPN
+103 EWAGLSPN

-135 AQRFMRKISR
+135 AQRFIRKISR

-155 PQLVMIDPAPEFA
+155 PQLTMIDPAPEFA
-168 TIYRTY
+168 VIYRAY

-192 PVKLLQ
+192 PVQLLQ
-198 EHSAIAQQ
+198 GHTAIAQQ

-218 YQDSNDAQFRLLREL
+218 YQDSNSAQFQLLREL
-233 TGKDTYV
+233 TGEDTYV

-285 ILRVAGSIVS
+285 ILRVADSVVS

-310 SGGQKPCLYYL
+310 TGRQKPCLYYL

-331 VRLIKKAVRAGGAY
+331 VQLIKKAVRAGGSY

-362 TAFLHEKIPHK
+362 TTFLHEKIPHK

-406 RMVNKPTR
+406 RMVNKPAR

-429 AVFAGSP
+429 AAFASLSANTDSSENAGEAAEAGSSEQDSRSAQQEFTQLQEP
-436 AATGITASA
+436 TALPLRQQTEDTPQQQPQQGADYITV
-445 ALSASADLLGAEGAN
+445 LLGAGA
-460 ARQEPTQLQDTAAR
+460 
-474 QPELSHP
+474 
-481 QNTSAQPPQP
+481 
-491 ELAQLQD
+491 
-498 ATAQPLRRLQ
+498 
-508 QLDYITAL
+508 
-516 LEAGEKLSIS
+516 KLPIP
-526 KKAGTALR
+526 KKAGTALQ
-534 EFLNTLYALR
+534 EFLNTLHSLR

-550 SAADDTS
+550 DSANTAGAAAFDTAVEADAQADDLWSDTPIGS
-557 SARGTDSEAMNA
+557 TIDTGASAQ
-569 PVFSNNT
+569 
-576 ARTNTD
+576 
-582 TDSNL
+582 
-587 DDTTGTDADG
+587 
-597 INGAVLTDTAATT
+597 AVTQ
-610 AGITDAAATA
+610 
-620 ATTDLSALSAK
+620 K
-631 LLPGQGLAA
+631 HGQQGERLAA
-640 FVLTVIEQSGLGIF
+640 FVLAVIEQTGLGVF

-681 CSTAGLTSFLE
+681 CSAAGLTSFLE

-705 GADAVQLITIH
+705 GADAVQLITMH

-737 RNDTIGEDMEEERR
+737 RNDESAEDMEEERR

-759 AQDSLYITSCAARR
+759 AQNALYMTSCAARR
-773 MYGKLSF
+773 MYGKLSY
-780 MEPSRFLAEIDE
+780 MEPSRFLAEIDS
-792 GLVDVAGQPV
+792 GLVDVIGQSI
-802 AGFAAPADEEAA
+802 ASFASPADEEAA

-824 DDYGYGYIVQSRQ
+824 DDYGYGYVVQSRQ
-837 SGGELVI
+837 SGSELVI
-844 TVQFETGAQK
+844 TVQFENGSQK
-854 RFFPEYQRGQLLRV
+854 RFFPVYQKSQLFRV

>member
-1 MEETCEYLSVLNP
+1 MEETCGYLSVLNP

-43 KIAWLIAEQEVRPES
+43 KIAWLIAEQDVRPES

-72 AGRARTLDE
+72 AERARALDE
-81 RTARSVIR
+81 RAGRSSIR

-103 EWAELSPN
+103 EWAGLSPN

-135 AQRFMRKISR
+135 AQRFIRKISR

-155 PQLVMIDPAPEFA
+155 PQLTMIDPAPEFA
-168 TIYRTY
+168 VIYREY

-192 PVKLLQ
+192 PVQLLQ
-198 EHSAIAQQ
+198 EHTAIAQQ

-218 YQDSNDAQFRLLREL
+218 YQDSNSAQFQLLREL
-233 TGKDTYV
+233 TGEDTYV

-285 ILRVAGSIVS
+285 ILRVADSVVS

-310 SGGQKPCLYYL
+310 TGGQKPCLYYL

-331 VRLIKKAVRAGGAY
+331 VQLIKKAVRAGGSY

-362 TAFLHEKIPHK
+362 TIFLHEKIPHK

-406 RMVNKPTR
+406 RMVNKPAR

-429 AVFAGSP
+429 AAFASLSAHIDSPANAEEAAEAGS
-436 AATGITASA
+436 SA
-445 ALSASADLLGAEGAN
+445 FDSSPEQDSGSAQQAFTQL
-460 ARQEPTQLQDTAAR
+460 QEPTALPSQQL
-474 QPELSHP
+474 
-481 QNTSAQPPQP
+481 
-491 ELAQLQD
+491 ELAQLREQ
-498 ATAQPLRRLQ
+498 TTLPAQQ
-508 QLDYITAL
+508 QAEGTPQQQPQQGVDYITVL
-516 LEAGEKLSIS
+516 LGAGAKLPIS
-526 KKAGTALR
+526 KKAGTALQ
-534 EFLNTLYALR
+534 EFLNTLHSLR
-544 SLLAEY
+544 NLLAEY
-550 SAADDTS
+550 DSANT
-557 SARGTDSEAMNA
+557 TDAA
-569 PVFSNNT
+569 PV
-576 ARTNTD
+576 
-582 TDSNL
+582 
-587 DDTTGTDADG
+587 
-597 INGAVLTDTAATT
+597 DTAAD
-610 AGITDAAATA
+610 IDAQADNLRSDVSTGSTIDTGASEQAVTQ
-620 ATTDLSALSAK
+620 K
-631 LLPGQGLAA
+631 HEQQGERLAA
-640 FVLTVIEQSGLGIF
+640 FVLAVIEQTGLGVF

-681 CSTAGLTSFLE
+681 CSAAGLTSFLE
-692 HIELDRSLAETDA
+692 HIELDRSLAETEA
-705 GADAVQLITIH
+705 GADAVQLITMH

-737 RNDTIGEDMEEERR
+737 RNDESAEDMEEERR

-759 AQDSLYITSCAARR
+759 AQDALYMTSCAARR
-773 MYGKLSF
+773 MYGKLSY

-792 GLVDVAGQPV
+792 GLVDVAGQPI
-802 AGFAAPADEEAA
+802 ASFASPADEEAS

-824 DDYGYGYIVQSRQ
+824 DDYGYGYVVQSRQ

-844 TVQFETGAQK
+844 TVQFESGSQK
-854 RFFPEYQRGQLLRV
+854 RFFPAYQKSQLFRV

>member
-1 MEETCEYLSVLNP
+1 MEEMCDYLSVLNP

-43 KIAWLIAEQEVRPES
+43 KIAWLIAEQGVHPES

-72 AGRARTLDE
+72 AERARALDE
-81 RTARSVIR
+81 RAGRSSIR

-103 EWAELSPN
+103 EWAGLSPN

-135 AQRFMRKISR
+135 AQRFIRKISR

-155 PQLVMIDPAPEFA
+155 PQLTMIDPAPEFA
-168 TIYRTY
+168 VIYRAY

-192 PVKLLQ
+192 PVQLLQ
-198 EHSAIAQQ
+198 EHTAIAQQ

-218 YQDSNDAQFRLLREL
+218 YQDSNSAQFQLLREL
-233 TGKDTYV
+233 TGEDTYV

-285 ILRVAGSIVS
+285 ILRVADSVVS

-310 SGGQKPCLYYL
+310 TGGQKPCLYYL

-331 VRLIKKAVRAGGAY
+331 VQLIKKAVRAGGAY

-362 TAFLHEKIPHK
+362 TTFLHEKIPHK

-406 RMVNKPTR
+406 RMVNKPAR

-429 AVFAGSP
+429 AAFASLSAHIDSP
-436 AATGITASA
+436 ANAGEAAEAGTSTFGSSPEQYSRSA
-445 ALSASADLLGAEGAN
+445 Q
-460 ARQEPTQLQDTAAR
+460 QEFTQLQHNSVHSQ
-474 QPELSHP
+474 QPELS
-481 QNTSAQPPQP
+481 
-491 ELAQLQD
+491 QLQEP
-498 ATAQPLRRLQ
+498 AALPLQ
-508 QLDYITAL
+508 QQSEDTPQQQPQQGADYITVL
-516 LEAGEKLSIS
+516 LGAGAKLPIS
-526 KKAGTALR
+526 KKAGTALQ
-534 EFLNTLYALR
+534 EFLNTLHSLR

-550 SAADDTS
+550 DSANT
-557 SARGTDSEAMNA
+557 TDAA
-569 PVFSNNT
+569 PV
-576 ARTNTD
+576 
-582 TDSNL
+582 
-587 DDTTGTDADG
+587 
-597 INGAVLTDTAATT
+597 DTAADIN
-610 AGITDAAATA
+610 AQANALRADASTGSTIDTGAAEQAVTQ
-620 ATTDLSALSAK
+620 K
-631 LLPGQGLAA
+631 HGQQGERLAA
-640 FVLTVIEQSGLGIF
+640 FVLAVIEQTGLGVF

-681 CSTAGLTSFLE
+681 CSAAGLTSFLE

-705 GADAVQLITIH
+705 GADAVQLITMH

-737 RNDTIGEDMEEERR
+737 RNDESAEDVEEERR

-759 AQDSLYITSCAARR
+759 AQDALYMISCSARR
-773 MYGKLSF
+773 MYGKLSY
-780 MEPSRFLAEIDE
+780 MEPSRFLAEIDS
-792 GLVDVAGQPV
+792 GLVDVIGQSIASFASPV
-802 AGFAAPADEEAA
+802 DEEAA

-824 DDYGYGYIVQSRQ
+824 DDYGYGYVVQSRQ
-837 SGGELVI
+837 SGGKLVI
-844 TVQFETGAQK
+844 TVQFENGSQK
-854 RFFPEYQRGQLLRV
+854 RFFPKYQRAQLFRV

>member
-1 MEETCEYLSVLNP
+1 MEETCGYLSVLNP

-43 KIAWLIAEQEVRPES
+43 KIAWLIAEQGVHPES

-72 AGRARTLDE
+72 AERARALDE
-81 RTARSVIR
+81 RAARSSIR

-103 EWAELSPN
+103 EWAGLSPN

-135 AQRFMRKISR
+135 AQRFIRKISR

-155 PQLVMIDPAPEFA
+155 PQLTMIDPAPEFA
-168 TIYRTY
+168 VIYRAY

-192 PVKLLQ
+192 PVQLLQ
-198 EHSAIAQQ
+198 GHTAIAQQ

-218 YQDSNDAQFRLLREL
+218 YQDSNSAQFQLLREL
-233 TGKDTYV
+233 TGEDTYV

-285 ILRVAGSIVS
+285 ILRVADSVVS

-310 SGGQKPCLYYL
+310 TGGQKPCLYYL

-331 VRLIKKAVRAGGAY
+331 VQLIKKAARAGGAY

-362 TAFLHEKIPHK
+362 TTFLHEKIPHK

-406 RMVNKPTR
+406 RMVNKPAR

-429 AVFAGSP
+429 AAFASLSAEAGSSTFDTSP
-436 AATGITASA
+436 EQDSRSA
-445 ALSASADLLGAEGAN
+445 QQEFTQL
-460 ARQEPTQLQDTAAR
+460 QEPTAL
-474 QPELSHP
+474 
-481 QNTSAQPPQP
+481 
-491 ELAQLQD
+491 
-498 ATAQPLRRLQ
+498 PLRQ
-508 QLDYITAL
+508 QTEDTPQQQPQQGADYITVL
-516 LEAGEKLSIS
+516 LDAGAKLPIS
-526 KKAGTALR
+526 KKAGTALQ
-534 EFLNTLYALR
+534 EFLNTLHSLR

-550 SAADDTS
+550 DSA
-557 SARGTDSEAMNA
+557 N
-569 PVFSNNT
+569 
-576 ARTNTD
+576 
-582 TDSNL
+582 
-587 DDTTGTDADG
+587 TTGTA
-597 INGAVLTDTAATT
+597 AVDTAAD
-610 AGITDAAATA
+610 IDAQADTVQSDVPTGSTIDTGASEQAVTQ
-620 ATTDLSALSAK
+620 K
-631 LLPGQGLAA
+631 HGQQGERLAA
-640 FVLTVIEQSGLGIF
+640 FVLAVIEQTGLGIF

-681 CSTAGLTSFLE
+681 CSAAGLTSFLE

-705 GADAVQLITIH
+705 GADAVQLITMH

-737 RNDTIGEDMEEERR
+737 RNDESAEDMEEERR

-759 AQDSLYITSCAARR
+759 AQDALYMTSCAARR

-780 MEPSRFLAEIDE
+780 MEPSRFLAEIDS
-792 GLVDVAGQPV
+792 GLVDVIGQSI
-802 AGFAAPADEEAA
+802 ASFASPADEEAS

-824 DDYGYGYIVQSRQ
+824 DDYGYGYVVQSRQ

-844 TVQFETGAQK
+844 TVQFENGSQK
-854 RFFPEYQRGQLLRV
+854 RFFPAYQKSQLFRV

>member
-1 MEETCEYLSVLNP
+1 MEETCGYLSVLNP

-43 KIAWLIAEQEVRPES
+43 KIAWLIAEQDVRPES

-72 AGRARTLDE
+72 AERARALDE
-81 RTARSVIR
+81 RAGRSSIR

-103 EWAELSPN
+103 EWAGLSPN

-135 AQRFMRKISR
+135 AQRFIRKISR

-155 PQLVMIDPAPEFA
+155 PQLTMIDPAPEFA
-168 TIYRTY
+168 VIYRAY

-192 PVKLLQ
+192 PVQLLQ
-198 EHSAIAQQ
+198 GHTAIAQQ

-218 YQDSNDAQFRLLREL
+218 YQDSNSAQFQLLREL
-233 TGKDTYV
+233 TGEDTYV

-285 ILRVAGSIVS
+285 ILRVADSVVS

-310 SGGQKPCLYYL
+310 TGGQKPCLYYL

-331 VRLIKKAVRAGGAY
+331 VQLIKKAVRAGGAY

-362 TAFLHEKIPHK
+362 TTFLHEKIPHK

-406 RMVNKPTR
+406 RMVNKPAR

-424 VAYAR
+424 IAYAR
-429 AVFAGSP
+429 AAFASLSANTDSSENAGEAAEAGSSAFDTSSEQDSRSAQQEFTQLQEP
-436 AATGITASA
+436 TALPLRQQTEDTPQQQPQQGADYITV
-445 ALSASADLLGAEGAN
+445 LLGAGA
-460 ARQEPTQLQDTAAR
+460 
-474 QPELSHP
+474 
-481 QNTSAQPPQP
+481 
-491 ELAQLQD
+491 
-498 ATAQPLRRLQ
+498 
-508 QLDYITAL
+508 
-516 LEAGEKLSIS
+516 KLPIP
-526 KKAGTALR
+526 KKAGTALQ
-534 EFLNTLYALR
+534 EFLNTLYSLR

-550 SAADDTS
+550 DSANTAGAAAFDTAVEADAQADDLWSDAPIGSTIDTG
-557 SARGTDSEAMNA
+557 ASEQ
-569 PVFSNNT
+569 
-576 ARTNTD
+576 
-582 TDSNL
+582 
-587 DDTTGTDADG
+587 
-597 INGAVLTDTAATT
+597 AVTQ
-610 AGITDAAATA
+610 
-620 ATTDLSALSAK
+620 K
-631 LLPGQGLAA
+631 HGQQGERLAA
-640 FVLTVIEQSGLGIF
+640 FVLAVIEQTGLGVF

-681 CSTAGLTSFLE
+681 CSAAGLTSFLE

-705 GADAVQLITIH
+705 GADAVQLITMH

-737 RNDTIGEDMEEERR
+737 RNDESAEDMEEERR

-759 AQDSLYITSCAARR
+759 AQNALYMTSCAARR
-773 MYGKLSF
+773 MYGKLSY
-780 MEPSRFLAEIDE
+780 MEPSRFLAEIDS
-792 GLVDVAGQPV
+792 GLVDVIGQSI
-802 AGFAAPADEEAA
+802 ASFASPADEEAA

-824 DDYGYGYIVQSRQ
+824 DDYGYGYVVQSRQ
-837 SGGELVI
+837 SGGELVV
-844 TVQFETGAQK
+844 TVQFENGSQK
-854 RFFPEYQRGQLLRV
+854 RFFPVYQKSQLFRV

>member
-1 MEETCEYLSVLNP
+1 MMEEMSNYLSVLNP

-43 KIAWLIAEQEVRPES
+43 KIAWLIAEQGVRPES

-72 AGRARTLDE
+72 AERARALDE
-81 RTARSVIR
+81 RAGRSSIR

-103 EWAELSPN
+103 EWAGLSPN

-155 PQLVMIDPAPEFA
+155 PQLAAIDPAPEFA
-168 TIYRTY
+168 VIYRTY

-192 PVKLLQ
+192 PVQLLQ
-198 EHSAIAQQ
+198 EHTAITQQ

-233 TGKDTYV
+233 TGEDTYV

-285 ILRVAGSIVS
+285 ILRVADSVVS

-310 SGGQKPCLYYL
+310 TGGQKPCLYYL

-331 VRLIKKAVRAGGAY
+331 IQLIKKAVRAGGAY

-362 TAFLHEKIPHK
+362 TTFLHEKIPHK

-406 RMVNKPTR
+406 RMVNKPAR

-429 AVFAGSP
+429 AAFAHSSAYTGVPANTEEAVNTESP
-436 AATGITASA
+436 AYTGVLAFGDSPEQDRGSTQQGADYLTVLLTDA
-445 ALSASADLLGAEGAN
+445 A
-460 ARQEPTQLQDTAAR
+460 
-474 QPELSHP
+474 
-481 QNTSAQPPQP
+481 
-491 ELAQLQD
+491 
-498 ATAQPLRRLQ
+498 
-508 QLDYITAL
+508 
-516 LEAGEKLSIS
+516 KLSLT

-534 EFLNTLYALR
+534 EFLTTLYSLR
-544 SLLAEY
+544 SILIECSAED
-550 SAADDTS
+550 SDAAD
-557 SARGTDSEAMNA
+557 SAT
-569 PVFSNNT
+569 
-576 ARTNTD
+576 TD
-582 TDSNL
+582 TDAVF
-587 DDTTGTDADG
+587 DTGALSVNMPADMS
-597 INGAVLTDTAATT
+597 AP
-610 AGITDAAATA
+610 DAAPDSPRAGQNA
-620 ATTDLSALSAK
+620 Q

-640 FVLTVIEQSGLGIF
+640 FVLTVIEQTGLGIF

-681 CSTAGLTSFLE
+681 CTAAGLTSFLE

-705 GADAVQLITIH
+705 GSDAVQLITIH
-716 NTKGLEFR
+716 NTKGLEFP
-724 NVIITGLENGIFP
+724 NVVITGLENGIFP
-737 RNDTIGEDMEEERR
+737 RNNESNEDLEEERR

-759 AQDSLYITSCAARR
+759 AQDALYMTSCAARR
-773 MYGKLSF
+773 MYGKLSY

-792 GLVDVAGQPV
+792 GLVDVAGQPI
-802 AGFAAPADEEAA
+802 ASFASPADEEAA

-824 DDYGYGYIVQSRQ
+824 DDYGYGYVVQSRQ

-844 TVQFETGAQK
+844 TVQFENGSQK
-854 RFFPEYQRGQLLRV
+854 RFFPEYQKSQLFRV

>member
-1 MEETCEYLSVLNP
+1 MGNYLSVLNP

-43 KIAWLIAEQEVRPES
+43 KIAWLIAEQDVRPES

-72 AGRARTLDE
+72 AERARALDE
-81 RTARSVIR
+81 RAGRSSIR

-103 EWAELSPN
+103 EWAGLSPN

-135 AQRFMRKISR
+135 AQRFIRKISR

-155 PQLVMIDPAPEFA
+155 PQLAAIDPAPEFA
-168 TIYRTY
+168 VIYRAY

-192 PVKLLQ
+192 PVQLLQ
-198 EHSAIAQQ
+198 EHTAIAQQ

-218 YQDSNDAQFRLLREL
+218 YQDSNSAQFQLLREL
-233 TGKDTYV
+233 TGEDTYV

-285 ILRVAGSIVS
+285 ILRVADSVVS

-310 SGGQKPCLYYL
+310 TGGQKPCLYYL

-331 VRLIKKAVRAGGAY
+331 VQLIKKAVRAGGAY

-362 TAFLHEKIPHK
+362 TTFLHEKIPHK

-406 RMVNKPTR
+406 RMVNKPAR

-429 AVFAGSP
+429 AAFASLSAHIDSP
-436 AATGITASA
+436 ANAGEAAEAGTSTFGSSPEQYSRSA
-445 ALSASADLLGAEGAN
+445 Q
-460 ARQEPTQLQDTAAR
+460 QEFTQLQHNSVHSQ
-474 QPELSHP
+474 QPELS
-481 QNTSAQPPQP
+481 
-491 ELAQLQD
+491 QLQEP
-498 ATAQPLRRLQ
+498 AALPLRQ
-508 QLDYITAL
+508 QSEDTPQQQPQQGADYITVL
-516 LEAGEKLSIS
+516 LGAGAKLPIS
-526 KKAGTALR
+526 KKAGTALQ
-534 EFLNTLYALR
+534 EFLNTLHSLR

-550 SAADDTS
+550 DSA
-557 SARGTDSEAMNA
+557 
-569 PVFSNNT
+569 
-576 ARTNTD
+576 NTD
-582 TDSNL
+582 TVF
-587 DDTTGTDADG
+587 DTADT
-597 INGAVLTDTAATT
+597 ISAAPVDTAADIN
-610 AGITDAAATA
+610 AQANALRADASTGSTIDTGASEQAVTQ
-620 ATTDLSALSAK
+620 K
-631 LLPGQGLAA
+631 HGQQGERLAA
-640 FVLTVIEQSGLGIF
+640 FVLAVIEQTGLGVF

-681 CSTAGLTSFLE
+681 CSAAGLTSFLE

-705 GADAVQLITIH
+705 GADAVQLITMH

-737 RNDTIGEDMEEERR
+737 RNDESAEDVEEERR

-759 AQDSLYITSCAARR
+759 AQDALYMTSCSARR
-773 MYGKLSF
+773 MYGKLSY
-780 MEPSRFLAEIDE
+780 MEPSRFLAEIDS
-792 GLVDVAGQPV
+792 GLVDVIGQSIVSFASPV
-802 AGFAAPADEEAA
+802 DEEAA

-824 DDYGYGYIVQSRQ
+824 DDYGYGYVVQSRQ
-837 SGGELVI
+837 SGGKLVI
-844 TVQFETGAQK
+844 TVQFENGSQK
-854 RFFPEYQRGQLLRV
+854 RFFPEYQRAQLFRV

>member
-1 MEETCEYLSVLNP
+1 MEETCGYLSVLNP

-43 KIAWLIAEQEVRPES
+43 KIAWLIAEQGVRPES

-72 AGRARTLDE
+72 AERARALDE
-81 RTARSVIR
+81 RAGRSSIR

-103 EWAELSPN
+103 EWAGLSPN

-135 AQRFMRKISR
+135 AQRFIRKISR

-155 PQLVMIDPAPEFA
+155 PQLTMIDPAPEFA
-168 TIYRTY
+168 VIYRAY

-192 PVKLLQ
+192 PVQLLQ
-198 EHSAIAQQ
+198 EHTAIAQQ

-218 YQDSNDAQFRLLREL
+218 YQDSNSAQFQLLREL
-233 TGKDTYV
+233 TGEDTYV

-285 ILRVAGSIVS
+285 ILRVADSVVS

-310 SGGQKPCLYYL
+310 TGGQKPCLYYL

-331 VRLIKKAVRAGGAY
+331 VQLIKKAVRAGGSY

-362 TAFLHEKIPHK
+362 TTFLHEKIPHK

-406 RMVNKPTR
+406 RMVNKPVR

-429 AVFAGSP
+429 AAFASLSAEAGSP
-436 AATGITASA
+436 AFDSSPEQDSRSA
-445 ALSASADLLGAEGAN
+445 Q
-460 ARQEPTQLQDTAAR
+460 QEFTQLQHNSVHSQ
-474 QPELSHP
+474 QPELS
-481 QNTSAQPPQP
+481 
-491 ELAQLQD
+491 QLQEP
-498 ATAQPLRRLQ
+498 AALPLRQ
-508 QLDYITAL
+508 QTEDTPQQQPQQGADYITVL
-516 LEAGEKLSIS
+516 LGAGAKLPIS
-526 KKAGTALR
+526 KKAGTALQ
-534 EFLNTLYALR
+534 EFLNTLHSLR

-550 SAADDTS
+550 
-557 SARGTDSEAMNA
+557 DS
-569 PVFSNNT
+569 
-576 ARTNTD
+576 TNT
-582 TDSNL
+582 
-587 DDTTGTDADG
+587 
-597 INGAVLTDTAATT
+597 TDTAAFNT
-610 AGITDAAATA
+610 AMEADAQAD
-620 ATTDLSALSAK
+620 DLRSDAPIGSTIDTGASEQAVTQK
-631 LLPGQGLAA
+631 HGQQGERLAA
-640 FVLTVIEQSGLGIF
+640 FVLAVIEQTGLGVF

-681 CSTAGLTSFLE
+681 CSAAGLTSFLE

-705 GADAVQLITIH
+705 GADAVQLITMH

-737 RNDTIGEDMEEERR
+737 RNDESAEDMEEERR

-759 AQDSLYITSCAARR
+759 AQDALYMTSCAARR
-773 MYGKLSF
+773 MYGKLSY
-780 MEPSRFLAEIDE
+780 MEPSRFLAEIDS
-792 GLVDVAGQPV
+792 GLVDVIGQSI
-802 AGFAAPADEEAA
+802 AHFASPADEEAA

-824 DDYGYGYIVQSRQ
+824 DDYGYGYVVQSRQ
-837 SGGELVI
+837 SGSELVI
-844 TVQFETGAQK
+844 TVQFENGSQK
-854 RFFPEYQRGQLLRV
+854 RFFPAYQKSQLFRV

>member
-1 MEETCEYLSVLNP
+1 MEETCGYLSVLNP

-43 KIAWLIAEQEVRPES
+43 KIAWLIAEQGVLPES

-72 AGRARTLDE
+72 AERAQALDE
-81 RTARSVIR
+81 RAGRSSIR

-103 EWAELSPN
+103 EWAGLSPN

-135 AQRFMRKISR
+135 AQRFIRKISR

-155 PQLVMIDPAPEFA
+155 PQLTMINPAPEFA
-168 TIYRTY
+168 VIYRAY

-192 PVKLLQ
+192 PVQLLQ
-198 EHSAIAQQ
+198 EHTAIAQQ

-218 YQDSNDAQFRLLREL
+218 YQDSNSAQFQLLREL
-233 TGKDTYV
+233 TGEDTYV

-285 ILRVAGSIVS
+285 ILRVADSVVS

-310 SGGQKPCLYYL
+310 TGGQKPCLYYL

-331 VRLIKKAVRAGGAY
+331 VQLIKKAVRAGGSY

-362 TAFLHEKIPHK
+362 TTFLHEKIPHK

-406 RMVNKPTR
+406 RMVNKPAR

-429 AVFAGSP
+429 AAFASLSANTDSSENAGEAAEAGSSEQDSRSAQQEFTQLQEP
-436 AATGITASA
+436 TALPLRQQTEDTPQQQPQQGADYITV
-445 ALSASADLLGAEGAN
+445 LLGAGA
-460 ARQEPTQLQDTAAR
+460 
-474 QPELSHP
+474 
-481 QNTSAQPPQP
+481 
-491 ELAQLQD
+491 
-498 ATAQPLRRLQ
+498 
-508 QLDYITAL
+508 
-516 LEAGEKLSIS
+516 KLPIP
-526 KKAGTALR
+526 KKAGTALQ
-534 EFLNTLYALR
+534 EFLNTLHSLR

-550 SAADDTS
+550 DSANTAGAAAFDTAVEADAQADDLWSDAPIGSTIDTG
-557 SARGTDSEAMNA
+557 ASEQ
-569 PVFSNNT
+569 
-576 ARTNTD
+576 
-582 TDSNL
+582 
-587 DDTTGTDADG
+587 
-597 INGAVLTDTAATT
+597 AVTQ
-610 AGITDAAATA
+610 
-620 ATTDLSALSAK
+620 K
-631 LLPGQGLAA
+631 HGQQGERLAA
-640 FVLTVIEQSGLGIF
+640 FVLAVIEQTGLGVF

-681 CSTAGLTSFLE
+681 CSAAGLTSFLE

-705 GADAVQLITIH
+705 GADAVQLITMH

-737 RNDTIGEDMEEERR
+737 RNDESAEDMEEERR

-759 AQDSLYITSCAARR
+759 AQNALYMTSCAARR
-773 MYGKLSF
+773 MYGKLSY
-780 MEPSRFLAEIDE
+780 MEPSRFLAEIDS
-792 GLVDVAGQPV
+792 GLVDVIGQSI
-802 AGFAAPADEEAA
+802 ANFASPADEEAA

-824 DDYGYGYIVQSRQ
+824 DDYGYGYVVQSRQ

-844 TVQFETGAQK
+844 TVQFENGSQK
-854 RFFPEYQRGQLLRV
+854 RFFPEYQRAQLFRV

>member
-1 MEETCEYLSVLNP
+1 MGDYLSVLNP
-14 EQLEAVC
+14 EQLKAVC

-43 KIAWLIAEQEVRPES
+43 KIAWLIAEQSVNPES

-72 AGRARTLDE
+72 AERARALDE
-81 RTARSVIR
+81 RAGRSSIR

-103 EWAELSPN
+103 EWAGLSPN

-135 AQRFMRKISR
+135 AQRFIRKIAR

-155 PQLVMIDPAPEFA
+155 PQLAAIDPAPEFA
-168 TIYRTY
+168 VIYRAY

-192 PVKLLQ
+192 PVQLLQ
-198 EHSAIAQQ
+198 EHTAIAQQ

-218 YQDSNDAQFRLLREL
+218 YQDSNSAQFQLLREL
-233 TGKDTYV
+233 TGEDTYV

-285 ILRVAGSIVS
+285 ILRVADSVVS

-310 SGGQKPCLYYL
+310 TGGQKPCLYYL

-331 VRLIKKAVRAGGAY
+331 VQLIKKAVRAGGAY

-362 TAFLHEKIPHK
+362 TTFLHEKIPHK

-406 RMVNKPTR
+406 RMVNKPAR

-424 VAYAR
+424 VAYAHS
-429 AVFAGSP
+429 AFARSSAYTGVLAFGDSP
-436 AATGITASA
+436 EQDSGNVQQGTDYITV
-445 ALSASADLLGAEGAN
+445 LLGAGA
-460 ARQEPTQLQDTAAR
+460 
-474 QPELSHP
+474 
-481 QNTSAQPPQP
+481 
-491 ELAQLQD
+491 
-498 ATAQPLRRLQ
+498 
-508 QLDYITAL
+508 
-516 LEAGEKLSIS
+516 KLSIS
-526 KKAGTALR
+526 KKAGTALQ
-534 EFLNTLYALR
+534 EFLNTLHSLR

-550 SAADDTS
+550 DSA
-557 SARGTDSEAMNA
+557 N
-569 PVFSNNT
+569 
-576 ARTNTD
+576 
-582 TDSNL
+582 
-587 DDTTGTDADG
+587 TTG
-597 INGAVLTDTAATT
+597 AVAFDTAVEA
-610 AGITDAAATA
+610 DAQADTVQFDVSTGSTIDTGASEQAVTQ
-620 ATTDLSALSAK
+620 K
-631 LLPGQGLAA
+631 HGQQGERLAA
-640 FVLTVIEQSGLGIF
+640 FVLAVIEQTGLGVF

-681 CSTAGLTSFLE
+681 CSAAGLTSFLE

-705 GADAVQLITIH
+705 GADAVQLITMH

-737 RNDTIGEDMEEERR
+737 RNDESAEDVEEERR

-759 AQDSLYITSCAARR
+759 AQDALYMTSCSARR
-773 MYGKLSF
+773 MYGKLSY
-780 MEPSRFLAEIDE
+780 MEPSRFLAEIDS
-792 GLVDVAGQPV
+792 GLVDVIGQSIVSFASPV
-802 AGFAAPADEEAA
+802 DEEAA

-824 DDYGYGYIVQSRQ
+824 DDYGYGYVVQSRQ
-837 SGGELVI
+837 SGGKLVI
-844 TVQFETGAQK
+844 TVQFENGSQK
-854 RFFPEYQRGQLLRV
+854 RFFPEYQRAQLFRV

>member
-1 MEETCEYLSVLNP
+1 MEESCEYLSVLNP

-43 KIAWLIAEQEVRPES
+43 KIAWLIAEQGVRPES

-72 AGRARTLDE
+72 AERARALDE
-81 RTARSVIR
+81 RAGRSSIR

-103 EWAELSPN
+103 EWAGLSPN

-135 AQRFMRKISR
+135 AQRFIRKISR

-155 PQLVMIDPAPEFA
+155 PQLTMIDPAPEFA
-168 TIYRTY
+168 VIYRAY

-192 PVKLLQ
+192 PVQLLQ
-198 EHSAIAQQ
+198 GHTAIAQQ

-218 YQDSNDAQFRLLREL
+218 YQDSNSAQFQLLREL
-233 TGKDTYV
+233 TGEDTYV

-275 LVRNYRSYEP
+275 LVRNYRSYES
-285 ILRVAGSIVS
+285 ILRVADSVVS

-310 SGGQKPCLYYL
+310 TGGQKPCLYYL

-331 VRLIKKAVRAGGAY
+331 VQLIKKAVRAGGSY

-362 TAFLHEKIPHK
+362 TTFLHEKIPHK

-406 RMVNKPTR
+406 RMVNKPAR

-424 VAYAR
+424 IAYAR
-429 AVFAGSP
+429 AAFASLSANTDSSENAGEAAEAGSSEQDSRSAQQEFTQLQEP
-436 AATGITASA
+436 TALPLRQQTEDTPQQQPQQGADYITV
-445 ALSASADLLGAEGAN
+445 LLGAGA
-460 ARQEPTQLQDTAAR
+460 
-474 QPELSHP
+474 
-481 QNTSAQPPQP
+481 
-491 ELAQLQD
+491 
-498 ATAQPLRRLQ
+498 
-508 QLDYITAL
+508 
-516 LEAGEKLSIS
+516 KLPIP
-526 KKAGTALR
+526 KKAGTALQ
-534 EFLNTLYALR
+534 EFLNTLYSLR

-550 SAADDTS
+550 DSA
-557 SARGTDSEAMNA
+557 
-569 PVFSNNT
+569 NT
-576 ARTNTD
+576 A
-582 TDSNL
+582 
-587 DDTTGTDADG
+587 
-597 INGAVLTDTAATT
+597 GAAAFDTAAD
-610 AGITDAAATA
+610 IDAQADTVQSDTPIGSTIDTGA
-620 ATTDLSALSAK
+620 SAQAVTQK
-631 LLPGQGLAA
+631 HGQQGERLAA
-640 FVLTVIEQSGLGIF
+640 FVLAVIEQTGLGVF

-681 CSTAGLTSFLE
+681 CSAAGLTSFLE

-705 GADAVQLITIH
+705 GADAVQLITMH

-737 RNDTIGEDMEEERR
+737 RNDESAEDMEEERR

-759 AQDSLYITSCAARR
+759 AQDALYMTSCAARR
-773 MYGKLSF
+773 MYGKLSY
-780 MEPSRFLAEIDE
+780 MEPSRFLAEIDS
-792 GLVDVAGQPV
+792 GLVDVIGQSI
-802 AGFAAPADEEAA
+802 ASFASPADEEAS

-824 DDYGYGYIVQSRQ
+824 DDYGYGYVVQSRQ
-837 SGGELVI
+837 SGSELVI
-844 TVQFETGAQK
+844 TVQFENGSQK
-854 RFFPEYQRGQLLRV
+854 RFFPAYQKSQLFRV

>member
-1 MEETCEYLSVLNP
+1 MEETCGYLSVLNP

-43 KIAWLIAEQEVRPES
+43 KIAWLIAEQGVRPES

-72 AGRARTLDE
+72 AERARALDE
-81 RTARSVIR
+81 RAGRSSIR

-103 EWAELSPN
+103 EWAGLSPN

-135 AQRFMRKISR
+135 AQRFIRKISR

-155 PQLVMIDPAPEFA
+155 PQLTMIDPAPEFA
-168 TIYRTY
+168 VIYRAY

-192 PVKLLQ
+192 PVQLLQ
-198 EHSAIAQQ
+198 GHTAIAQQ

-218 YQDSNDAQFRLLREL
+218 YQDSNSAQFQLLREL
-233 TGKDTYV
+233 TGEDTYV

-285 ILRVAGSIVS
+285 ILRVADSVVS

-310 SGGQKPCLYYL
+310 TGGQKPCLYYL

-331 VRLIKKAVRAGGAY
+331 VQLIKKAVRAGGAY

-362 TAFLHEKIPHK
+362 TTFLHEKIPHK

-406 RMVNKPTR
+406 RMVNKPAR

-424 VAYAR
+424 IAYAR
-429 AVFAGSP
+429 AAFASLSANTDSSENAGEAAEAGSSEQDSRSAQQEFTQLQEP
-436 AATGITASA
+436 TALPLRQQTEDTPQQQPQQGADYITV
-445 ALSASADLLGAEGAN
+445 LLGAGA
-460 ARQEPTQLQDTAAR
+460 
-474 QPELSHP
+474 
-481 QNTSAQPPQP
+481 
-491 ELAQLQD
+491 
-498 ATAQPLRRLQ
+498 
-508 QLDYITAL
+508 
-516 LEAGEKLSIS
+516 KLPIS
-526 KKAGTALR
+526 KKAGTALQ
-534 EFLNTLYALR
+534 EFLNTLHSLR

-550 SAADDTS
+550 DSANTAGAAAFDTAVDIDAQADDLRS
-557 SARGTDSEAMNA
+557 DA
-569 PVFSNNT
+569 PIGST
-576 ARTNTD
+576 ID
-582 TDSNL
+582 
-587 DDTTGTDADG
+587 TGTSEQ
-597 INGAVLTDTAATT
+597 AVTQ
-610 AGITDAAATA
+610 
-620 ATTDLSALSAK
+620 K
-631 LLPGQGLAA
+631 HGQQGERLAA
-640 FVLTVIEQSGLGIF
+640 FVLAVIEQTGLGVF

-681 CSTAGLTSFLE
+681 CSAAGLTSFLE

-705 GADAVQLITIH
+705 GADAVQLITMH

-737 RNDTIGEDMEEERR
+737 RNDESAEDMEEERR

-759 AQDSLYITSCAARR
+759 AQNALYMTSCAARR
-773 MYGKLSF
+773 MYGKLSY
-780 MEPSRFLAEIDE
+780 MEPSRFLAEIDS
-792 GLVDVAGQPV
+792 GLVDVIGQSI
-802 AGFAAPADEEAA
+802 ASFASPADEEAA

-824 DDYGYGYIVQSRQ
+824 DDYGYGYVVQSRQ
-837 SGGELVI
+837 SGSELVI
-844 TVQFETGAQK
+844 TVQFENGSQK
-854 RFFPEYQRGQLLRV
+854 RFFPAYQKSQLFRV

>member
-1 MEETCEYLSVLNP
+1 MEEMCDYLSVLNP

-43 KIAWLIAEQEVRPES
+43 KIAWLIAEQGVHPES

-72 AGRARTLDE
+72 AERARALDE
-81 RTARSVIR
+81 RAGRSSIR

-103 EWAELSPN
+103 EWAGLSPN

-135 AQRFMRKISR
+135 AQRFIRKISR

-155 PQLVMIDPAPEFA
+155 PQLTMIDPAPEFA
-168 TIYRTY
+168 VIYRAY

-192 PVKLLQ
+192 PVQLLQ
-198 EHSAIAQQ
+198 EHTAIAQQ

-218 YQDSNDAQFRLLREL
+218 YQDSNSAQFQLLREL
-233 TGKDTYV
+233 TGEDTYV

-275 LVRNYRSYEP
+275 LVRNYRSYES
-285 ILRVAGSIVS
+285 ILRVADSVVS

-310 SGGQKPCLYYL
+310 TGGQKPCLYYL

-331 VRLIKKAVRAGGAY
+331 VQLIKKAVRAGGAY

-362 TAFLHEKIPHK
+362 TTFLHEKIPHK

-406 RMVNKPTR
+406 RMVNKPAR

-429 AVFAGSP
+429 SAFASLSAEAGSSTFGSSP
-436 AATGITASA
+436 EQDSRSAQQGTDYITV
-445 ALSASADLLGAEGAN
+445 LLGAGA
-460 ARQEPTQLQDTAAR
+460 
-474 QPELSHP
+474 
-481 QNTSAQPPQP
+481 
-491 ELAQLQD
+491 
-498 ATAQPLRRLQ
+498 
-508 QLDYITAL
+508 
-516 LEAGEKLSIS
+516 KLSIS
-526 KKAGTALR
+526 KKAGTALQ
-534 EFLNTLYALR
+534 EFLNTLHSLR
-544 SLLAEY
+544 NLLAEY
-550 SAADDTS
+550 DSANT
-557 SARGTDSEAMNA
+557 TDAA
-569 PVFSNNT
+569 PV
-576 ARTNTD
+576 
-582 TDSNL
+582 
-587 DDTTGTDADG
+587 
-597 INGAVLTDTAATT
+597 DTAAD
-610 AGITDAAATA
+610 IDAQADTMQFDVSTGSTIDTGASEQAVTQ
-620 ATTDLSALSAK
+620 K
-631 LLPGQGLAA
+631 HGQQGERLAA
-640 FVLTVIEQSGLGIF
+640 FVLAVIEQTGLGVF

-681 CSTAGLTSFLE
+681 CSAAGLTSFLE

-705 GADAVQLITIH
+705 GADAVQLITMH

-737 RNDTIGEDMEEERR
+737 RNDESAEDVEEERR

-759 AQDSLYITSCAARR
+759 AQDALYMTSCSARR
-773 MYGKLSF
+773 MYGKLSY
-780 MEPSRFLAEIDE
+780 MEPSRFLAEIDS
-792 GLVDVAGQPV
+792 GLVDVIGQSIVSFASPV
-802 AGFAAPADEEAA
+802 DEEAA

-824 DDYGYGYIVQSRQ
+824 DDYGYGYVVQSRQ
-837 SGGELVI
+837 SGGKLVI
-844 TVQFETGAQK
+844 TVQFENGSQK
-854 RFFPEYQRGQLLRV
+854 RFFPEYQKSQLFRV

>member
-1 MEETCEYLSVLNP
+1 MGNYLSILNP

-43 KIAWLIAEQEVRPES
+43 KIAWLIAEQDVRPES

-72 AGRARTLDE
+72 AERARALDE
-81 RTARSVIR
+81 RAGRSSIR

-103 EWAELSPN
+103 EWAGLSPN

-135 AQRFMRKISR
+135 AQRFIRKISR

-155 PQLVMIDPAPEFA
+155 PQLAAIDPAPEFA
-168 TIYRTY
+168 VIYRAY

-192 PVKLLQ
+192 PVQLLQ
-198 EHSAIAQQ
+198 EHTAIAQQ

-218 YQDSNDAQFRLLREL
+218 YQDSNSAQFQLLREL
-233 TGKDTYV
+233 TGEDTYV

-285 ILRVAGSIVS
+285 ILRVADSVVS

-310 SGGQKPCLYYL
+310 TGGQKPCLYYL

-331 VRLIKKAVRAGGAY
+331 VQLIKKAVQEGGSY

-362 TAFLHEKIPHK
+362 TSFLHEKIPHK

-406 RMVNKPTR
+406 RMVNKPAR

-429 AVFAGSP
+429 AAFASLSAHIDSP
-436 AATGITASA
+436 ANAGEAAEAGTSTFGSSPEQYSRSA
-445 ALSASADLLGAEGAN
+445 Q
-460 ARQEPTQLQDTAAR
+460 QEFTQLQHNSVHSQ
-474 QPELSHP
+474 QPELS
-481 QNTSAQPPQP
+481 
-491 ELAQLQD
+491 QLQEP
-498 ATAQPLRRLQ
+498 AALPLQ
-508 QLDYITAL
+508 QQSEDTPQQQPQQGADYITVL
-516 LEAGEKLSIS
+516 LGAGAKLPIS
-526 KKAGTALR
+526 KKAGTALQ
-534 EFLNTLYALR
+534 EFLNTLHSLR

-550 SAADDTS
+550 DSA
-557 SARGTDSEAMNA
+557 
-569 PVFSNNT
+569 
-576 ARTNTD
+576 NTD
-582 TDSNL
+582 TVF
-587 DDTTGTDADG
+587 DTADT
-597 INGAVLTDTAATT
+597 ISAASVDTAADIN
-610 AGITDAAATA
+610 AQANALRADASTGSTIDTGAAEQAVTQ
-620 ATTDLSALSAK
+620 K
-631 LLPGQGLAA
+631 HGQQGERLAA
-640 FVLTVIEQSGLGIF
+640 FVLAVIEQTGLGVF

-681 CSTAGLTSFLE
+681 CSAAGLTSFLE

-705 GADAVQLITIH
+705 GADAVQLITMH

-737 RNDTIGEDMEEERR
+737 RNDESAEDMEEERR

-759 AQDSLYITSCAARR
+759 AQDALYMTSCAARR
-773 MYGKLSF
+773 MYGKLSY
-780 MEPSRFLAEIDE
+780 MEPSRFLAEIDS
-792 GLVDVAGQPV
+792 GLVDVIGQSIASFASPV
-802 AGFAAPADEEAA
+802 DEEAS

-824 DDYGYGYIVQSRQ
+824 DDYGYGYVVQSRK

-844 TVQFETGAQK
+844 TVQFENGSQK
-854 RFFPEYQRGQLLRV
+854 RFFPVYQKSQLFRV